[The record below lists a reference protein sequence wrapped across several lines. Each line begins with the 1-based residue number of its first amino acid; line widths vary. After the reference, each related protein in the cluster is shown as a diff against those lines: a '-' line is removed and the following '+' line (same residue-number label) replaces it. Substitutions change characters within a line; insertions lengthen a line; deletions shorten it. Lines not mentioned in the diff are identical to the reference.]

1 MKGCFEHNEKTK
13 EHIRKRL
20 LKKSCIFALGITK
33 TKFHIV
39 MNKFHKLG
47 LVVMAVVVMCGYSL
61 RVSAQQLKAENIDA
75 VVKAMTLEE
84 KCHMV
89 LGRGMHFNDDA
100 KFPGTAGSTF
110 SVDRLGIPE
119 TYCADSQQGLRMSAT
134 RAWDH
139 NDYYPTDFVAS
150 MTLASTWDREAA
162 FKVGQGIGN
171 EVREFGLDWIL
182 SPAMNLIRNPLCG
195 RNHEYYSEDPYL
207 SGTIAA
213 GYVNGVQSEGTAA
226 CPKHFVANNQETN
239 RNNNISQV
247 SQRALR
253 EIYLKAFELMVKES
267 NPWTI
272 MTSYNKLN
280 GPYAVQNYEL
290 LTTIVRDEWG
300 WKGMYVSDWNAGDD
314 AVAAML
320 AGNDMLQPGQ
330 DKQYQA
336 ILEAAKN
343 GKLPMEVLDAN
354 VKRILEYVI
363 KTHNFKNYKYS
374 NEPDLKAHAQ
384 TVREVGAD
392 GIVLLKN
399 SGILPLTG
407 KRVALFGCTSY
418 DWISGGSGFGG
429 TSVGHYTVSIIE
441 GMRSAGY
448 EVYKPL
454 IATYTKHLAAEEK
467 RLFPNGRPPFSLMPP
482 ARADEKQFTSEELNA
497 AIEGSDVAIISLGR
511 KSGEAAD
518 RSESDF
524 YLKEGEAQL
533 IKAVS
538 EAYHAKG
545 KQVVV
550 LLDICSPIDVASW
563 QDQVDALVC
572 TWQGGQESGFSVAD
586 VLSGKV
592 NPSGKLP
599 MTFQIKYGDAYA
611 DKNFPANVD
620 DKTLGAMFMWGYNK
634 DQAPKERQPQANIDY
649 TNYEEDIYVG
659 YRYFD
664 SFGKPVAYP
673 FGFGL
678 SYTTFAYE
686 NMSVSE
692 ANGVY
697 TVKIDVKNTGKC
709 AGRNVVE
716 LFVAAPNSKKL
727 NKPEKELRNYAKTKC
742 LKPGETET
750 VAMQVKTEDLASFN
764 EKASA
769 WKTDAGL
776 YTFMICSSAS
786 DVEAQATAKVK
797 AWTKKVHNVMQPNVK
812 LNLLKR

>member
-1 MKGCFEHNEKTK
+1 MK
-13 EHIRKRL
+13 I
-20 LKKSCIFALGITK
+20 S
-33 TKFHIV
+33 FHQIS
-39 MNKFHKLG
+39 
-47 LVVMAVVVMCGYSL
+47 LVVIAVATSFGYSAS
-61 RVSAQQLKAENIDA
+61 VSAQQLRAENIDE
-75 VVKAMTLEE
+75 VVKALTLEE
-84 KCHMV
+84 KCHLV

-110 SVDRLGIPE
+110 SVGRLGIPE
-119 TYCADSQQGLRMSAT
+119 TYCADSQQGLRMNAT
-134 RAWDH
+134 RVWDH

-182 SPAMNLIRNPLCG
+182 SPAMNLVRNPLCG

-213 GYVNGVQSEGTAA
+213 GYVKGVQSEGTAA

-253 EIYLKAFELMVKES
+253 EIYLKAFEIMVKES

-280 GPYAVQNYEL
+280 GPYALQNREL

-300 WKGMYVSDWNAGDD
+300 WKGMFVSDWNAGDD

-330 DKQYQA
+330 DKQYKA
-336 ILEAAKN
+336 ILEAAKS

-354 VKRILEYVI
+354 VKRILEYVV
-363 KTHNFKNYKYS
+363 KTHNFKGYKYN
-374 NEPDLKAHAQ
+374 NEPNLKAHAKV
-384 TVREVGAD
+384 VRQVGAD

-429 TSVGHYTVSIIE
+429 TSVGHYTVSLVE
-441 GMRSAGY
+441 GLRSAGY

-454 IATYTKHLAAEEK
+454 ISTYTQHIAAEEK
-467 RLFPNGRPPFSLMPP
+467 RLFPNGRPPFSLTPP
-482 ARADEKQFTSEELNA
+482 ARAEEKQFTADELRT
-497 AIEGSDVAIISLGR
+497 AINGSDVAIISLGR

-518 RSESDF
+518 RSEAVF
-524 YLKEGEAQL
+524 YLKEGEAKL
-533 IKAVS
+533 IKTVS

-563 QDQVDALVC
+563 QEQIDALVC

-586 VLSGKV
+586 VLSGIV

-599 MTFQIKYGDAYA
+599 MTFQVKYGDAYA
-611 DKNFPANVD
+611 DKNFPSNVD

-634 DQAPKERQPQANIDY
+634 DQAPKERKPQANIDY

-664 SFGKPVAYP
+664 SFGKAVAYP

-678 SYTTFAYE
+678 SYTTFSYT

-697 TVKIDVKNTGKC
+697 TVKVDVKNTGKK

-727 NKPEKELRNYAKTKC
+727 NKPEKELRNYAKTR
-742 LKPGETET
+742 LLQPGQTET
-750 VAMQVKTEDLASFN
+750 VTMIVKAEDLASFN

-769 WKTDAGL
+769 WKTDAGRYDFL
-776 YTFMICSSAS
+776 ICSSAS
-786 DVEAQATAKVK
+786 DVEAKASANVK
-797 AWTKKVHNVMQPNVK
+797 AWTKKVNNVMKPNVK

>member
-1 MKGCFEHNEKTK
+1 MKSNYS
-13 EHIRKRL
+13 IR
-20 LKKSCIFALGITK
+20 I
-33 TKFHIV
+33 
-39 MNKFHKLG
+39 N
-47 LVVMAVVVMCGYSL
+47 LVVVAVVAMCSYSI
-61 RVSAQQLKAENIDA
+61 SAFAQQLKAENIDE
-75 VVKAMTLEE
+75 VIKAMTLEE
-84 KCHMV
+84 KCHLV
-89 LGRGMHFNDDA
+89 LGCGMHFNDEA

-110 SVDRLGIPE
+110 GVARLGIPE
-119 TYCADSQQGLRMSAT
+119 TYCADSQQGLRMNAK
-134 RAWDH
+134 RDWDH
-139 NDYYPTDFVAS
+139 RDYYPTDFVAS

-171 EVREFGLDWIL
+171 EVKEFGLDWIL

-226 CPKHFVANNQETN
+226 CPKHFVANNQETK

-253 EIYLKAFELMVKES
+253 EIYLKAFEIMIKES

-280 GPYAVQNYEL
+280 GPYALQNHEL

-314 AVAAML
+314 AVAAMK

-336 ILEAAKN
+336 ILAAAKSGELSMDILN
-343 GKLPMEVLDAN
+343 AN
-354 VKRILEYVI
+354 VKRILEYVV
-363 KTHNFKNYKYS
+363 KTHNFKGYNYQ
-374 NEPDLKAHAQ
+374 NTPDLKAHAQ
-384 TVREVGAD
+384 VVREVGAD

-399 SGILPLTG
+399 NGVLPLTSDITPQ
-407 KRVALFGCTSY
+407 KRIALFGCTSY

-429 TSVGHYTVSIIE
+429 TSVGHYTVSLIE

-454 IATYTKHLAAEEK
+454 IALYTKHLADEEK

-482 ARADEKQFTSEELNA
+482 ARAEEKLFTADELNA
-497 AIEGSDVAIISLGR
+497 ASEGSDVAIISIGR

-518 RSESDF
+518 RPESDF
-524 YLKEGEAQL
+524 YLKEYEEML

-545 KQVVV
+545 KKVVV

-563 QDQVDALVC
+563 QDQIDALVC

-620 DKTLGAMFMWGYNK
+620 DKTLGAMFLWGYNK
-634 DQAPKERQPQANIDY
+634 DKAPKERKPQANIDY

-678 SYTTFAYE
+678 SYTTFEYDDLE
-686 NMSVSE
+686 VE
-692 ANGVY
+692 EENGVY
-697 TVKIDVKNTGKC
+697 TVKVDVKNTGKR

-716 LFVAAPNSKKL
+716 LFVAAPNSKKA
-727 NKPEKELRNYAKTKC
+727 NKPEKELRNYAKTR
-742 LKPGETET
+742 LLQPGEKET
-750 VAMQVKTEDLASFN
+750 ITMKVSAEELASFN

-769 WKTDAGL
+769 WKTDAGV
-776 YTFMICSSAS
+776 YTFMICSSAN
-786 DVEAQATAKVK
+786 DVEAKATAKVK
-797 AWTKKVHNVMQPNVK
+797 AWTKKVNNVMKPNVK
-812 LNLLKR
+812 LNVLKR

>member
-1 MKGCFEHNEKTK
+1 MKKVFLTLVIVVAALCGCVIQTVAQP
-13 EHIRKRL
+13 RL
-20 LKKSCIFALGITK
+20 
-33 TKFHIV
+33 
-39 MNKFHKLG
+39 
-47 LVVMAVVVMCGYSL
+47 
-61 RVSAQQLKAENIDA
+61 SADNIDE
-75 VVKAMTLEE
+75 VLNAMTLEE
-84 KCHMV
+84 KCHLV
-89 LGRGMHFNDDA
+89 LGCGMHFNDDA
-100 KFPGTAGSTF
+100 RFPGTAGSTYA
-110 SVDRLGIPE
+110 VPRLGIPE
-119 TYCADSQQGLRMSAT
+119 TYCADSQQGLRMDAHRS
-134 RAWDH
+134 WDH
-139 NDYYPTDFVAS
+139 RDYYPTDFVAS

-253 EIYLKAFELMVKES
+253 EIYLKAFEIMIRES

-280 GPYAVQNYEL
+280 GPYAVQNHEL

-336 ILEAAKN
+336 ILAAAKN
-343 GKLPMEVLDAN
+343 GTLPMDVLNAN
-354 VKRILEYVI
+354 VKRILEYIV
-363 KTHNFKNYKYS
+363 KTHSFKGYRAN

-384 TVREVGAD
+384 VVREVGAD

-399 SGILPLTG
+399 NLQTLPLG
-407 KRVALFGCTSY
+407 GDGEGYRVALFGCTSY

-429 TSVGHYTVSIIE
+429 MSLGHYTVSLVE

-454 IATYTKHLAAEEK
+454 IGIYTKHIADEEK
-467 RLFPNGRPPFSLMPP
+467 RLFPNGRPPFSLTPP
-482 ARADEKQFTSEELNA
+482 ARAAERPFTPEELSA
-497 AIEGSDVAIISLGR
+497 AIDGSDVAIISLGR

-518 RSESDF
+518 RSEADF
-524 YLKEGEAQL
+524 YLNDGEKQL
-533 IKAVS
+533 IREVS

-545 KQVVV
+545 KKVVV

-563 QDQVDALVC
+563 QDQVDAVVC
-572 TWQGGQESGFSVAD
+572 TWQGGQESGFAVAD

-599 MTFQIKYGDAYA
+599 MTFEVSYGDAYA
-611 DKNFPANVD
+611 DRNFPANVD

-634 DQAPKERQPQANIDY
+634 DDAPTDRQPQKDIDF

-664 SFGKPVAYP
+664 SFGVPVAYP

-678 SYTTFAYE
+678 SYTTFSYE

-692 ANGVY
+692 EGGVF
-697 TVKIDVKNTGKC
+697 TVKVDVKNTGSR

-727 NKPEKELRNYAKTKC
+727 NKPVKELRNYAKTR
-742 LKPGETET
+742 LLQPGETET
-750 VAMQVKTEDLASFN
+750 VTMKVTTADLASFN

-769 WKTDAGL
+769 WKTDAGRYDFL
-776 YTFMICSSAS
+776 ICSSAN
-786 DVEAQATAKVK
+786 DVEAKVSVNVK
-797 AWTKKVHNVMQPNVK
+797 AWTKKVNNVMKPNIK
-812 LNLLKR
+812 LNLLRR

>member
-1 MKGCFEHNEKTK
+1 
-13 EHIRKRL
+13 
-20 LKKSCIFALGITK
+20 
-33 TKFHIV
+33 
-39 MNKFHKLG
+39 
-47 LVVMAVVVMCGYSL
+47 
-61 RVSAQQLKAENIDA
+61 
-75 VVKAMTLEE
+75 
-84 KCHMV
+84 
-89 LGRGMHFNDDA
+89 
-100 KFPGTAGSTF
+100 
-110 SVDRLGIPE
+110 
-119 TYCADSQQGLRMSAT
+119 
-134 RAWDH
+134 
-139 NDYYPTDFVAS
+139 
-150 MTLASTWDREAA
+150 
-162 FKVGQGIGN
+162 
-171 EVREFGLDWIL
+171 
-182 SPAMNLIRNPLCG
+182 
-195 RNHEYYSEDPYL
+195 
-207 SGTIAA
+207 
-213 GYVNGVQSEGTAA
+213 
-226 CPKHFVANNQETN
+226 
-239 RNNNISQV
+239 V

-253 EIYLKAFELMVKES
+253 EIYLKAFEIMVKES
-267 NPWTI
+267 DPWTI

-280 GPYAVQNYEL
+280 GPYAVQNREL

-330 DKQYQA
+330 PKQYDA

-343 GKLPMEVLDAN
+343 GKLPMAVLDAN
-354 VKRILEYVI
+354 VKRILQYVV
-363 KTHNFKNYKYS
+363 KTHNFKGYKY
-374 NEPDLKAHAQ
+374 NNAPNLKAHAK

-429 TSVGHYTVSIIE
+429 TSVGHYTVSLVE

-454 IATYTKHLAAEEK
+454 LKAYTQHLAAEEK
-467 RLFPNGRPPFSLMPP
+467 RLFPNGRPPFSLLPP
-482 ARADEKQFTSEELNA
+482 ARADEKQFTAEEMA
-497 AIEGSDVAIISLGR
+497 AAVDGSDVAIISLGR

-518 RSESDF
+518 RNAEDF
-524 YLKEGEAQL
+524 YLKDGEKAL

-563 QDQVDALVC
+563 QDQIDALVC

-586 VLSGKV
+586 VLSGQV

-599 MTFQIKYGDAYA
+599 MTFQINYGDAYA
-611 DKNFPANVD
+611 DKNFPAHVD

-634 DQAPKERQPQANIDY
+634 DQAPKERQPQKDIDF

-664 SFGKPVAYP
+664 SFEKPVAYP

-678 SYTTFAYE
+678 SYTTFDYD
-686 NMSVSE
+686 NMSVTE
-692 ANGVY
+692 EYGIFTIKV
-697 TVKIDVKNTGKC
+697 DVKNTGDR

-727 NKPEKELRNYAKTKC
+727 NKPVKELRNYTKTK
-742 LKPGETET
+742 LLQPGETET
-750 VAMQVKTEDLASFN
+750 VTMQVKTSDLASFD

-769 WKTDAGL
+769 WKTDAGRYAFL
-776 YTFMICSSAS
+776 ICSSVTT
-786 DVEAQATAKVK
+786 VEAK
-797 AWTKKVHNVMQPNVK
+797 ASAQVNAWYQKVHNVMKPNVK
-812 LNLLKR
+812 LNLLKRK

>member
-1 MKGCFEHNEKTK
+1 MK
-13 EHIRKRL
+13 I
-20 LKKSCIFALGITK
+20 S
-33 TKFHIV
+33 FHQIS
-39 MNKFHKLG
+39 
-47 LVVMAVVVMCGYSL
+47 LVVIAVATSFGYSAS
-61 RVSAQQLKAENIDA
+61 VSAQQLRAENIDE
-75 VVKAMTLEE
+75 VVKALTLEE
-84 KCHMV
+84 KCHLV

-119 TYCADSQQGLRMSAT
+119 TYCADSQQGLRMNAT
-134 RAWDH
+134 RACDH

-182 SPAMNLIRNPLCG
+182 SPAMNLMRNPLCG

-213 GYVNGVQSEGTAA
+213 GYVKGVQSEGTAA

-253 EIYLKAFELMVKES
+253 EIYLKAFEIMVKES

-280 GPYAVQNYEL
+280 GPYALQNREL

-300 WKGMYVSDWNAGDD
+300 WKGMFVSDWNAGDD

-330 DKQYQA
+330 DKQYKA
-336 ILEAAKN
+336 ILEAAKS

-354 VKRILEYVI
+354 VKRILEYVV
-363 KTHNFKNYKYS
+363 KTHNFKGYKYS
-374 NEPDLKAHAQ
+374 NEPNLKAHAQ
-384 TVREVGAD
+384 VVRQVGAD

-399 SGILPLTG
+399 SGILPLIG

-429 TSVGHYTVSIIE
+429 TSVGHYTVSLVE
-441 GMRSAGY
+441 GLRSAGY

-454 IATYTKHLAAEEK
+454 ISTYTQHIAAEEK
-467 RLFPNGRPPFSLMPP
+467 RLFPNGRPPFSLTPP
-482 ARADEKQFTSEELNA
+482 ARAEEKQFTADELNA
-497 AIEGSDVAIISLGR
+497 AINGSDVAIISLGR

-518 RSESDF
+518 RSEADF
-524 YLKEGEAQL
+524 YLKEGEAKL

-563 QDQVDALVC
+563 QNQIDALVC

-599 MTFQIKYGDAYA
+599 MTFQVKYGDAYA
-611 DKNFPANVD
+611 DKNFPSNVD

-634 DQAPKERQPQANIDY
+634 DQAPKERKPQANIDY

-664 SFGKPVAYP
+664 SFGKAVAYP

-678 SYTTFAYE
+678 SYTTFSYT
-686 NMSVSE
+686 NVSVSE

-697 TVKIDVKNTGKC
+697 TVKVDVKNTGNK

-727 NKPEKELRNYAKTKC
+727 NKPEKELRNYAKTR
-742 LKPGETET
+742 LLQPGHTET
-750 VAMQVKTEDLASFN
+750 VTMTVKAEDLASFN

-776 YTFMICSSAS
+776 YDFLICSSAS
-786 DVEAQATAKVK
+786 DVEAKASANVK
-797 AWTKKVHNVMQPNVK
+797 AWTKKVNNVMKPNVK

>member
-1 MKGCFEHNEKTK
+1 MKLNQTIMKCVAVAMMGGC
-13 EHIRKRL
+13 
-20 LKKSCIFALGITK
+20 
-33 TKFHIV
+33 
-39 MNKFHKLG
+39 
-47 LVVMAVVVMCGYSL
+47 SL
-61 RVSAQQLKAENIDA
+61 CASGQQLTAGSIDE
-75 VVKAMTLEE
+75 VVGAMTLEE
-84 KCHMV
+84 KCHIV
-89 LGRGMHFNDDA
+89 LGRGMHYNDDD

-110 SVDRLGIPE
+110 PVVRLGIPE
-119 TYCADSQQGLRMSAT
+119 TYCADSQQGLRMNAT

-139 NDYYPTDFVAS
+139 RDYYPTDFVAS

-213 GYVNGVQSEGTAA
+213 GYVRGVQSEGTAA

-253 EIYLKAFELMVKES
+253 EIYLKAFEIMVKES
-267 NPWTI
+267 DPWSI

-280 GPYAVQNYEL
+280 GPYAVQNCEL

-300 WKGMYVSDWNAGDD
+300 WNGMYVSDWNAGDD
-314 AVAAML
+314 AVAAMK

-330 DKQYQA
+330 DKQYEA
-336 ILEAAKN
+336 ILAAAKSGELSMDILN
-343 GKLPMEVLDAN
+343 AN
-354 VKRILEYVI
+354 VKRILEYVV
-363 KTHNFKNYKYS
+363 KTHNFKGYKAG
-374 NEPDLKAHAQ
+374 NNPDLKAHAQ
-384 TVREVGAD
+384 VVREVGAD
-392 GIVLLKN
+392 GIVLLRN
-399 SGILPLTG
+399 NGILPLTG
-407 KRVALFGCTSY
+407 KRIALFGCTSY

-429 TSVGHYTVSIIE
+429 TSIGHYTVSLIE

-454 IATYTKHLAAEEK
+454 IATYTKHIADEEK
-467 RLFPNGRPPFSLMPP
+467 RLFPEGRPPFSLLPP
-482 ARADEKQFTSEELNA
+482 ARADEKQFTADELDA
-497 AIEGSDVAIISLGR
+497 AIAASDVAIISLGR

-518 RSESDF
+518 RSEADF
-524 YLKEGEAQL
+524 YLKEGEQQL

-545 KQVVV
+545 KKVVV

-563 QDQVDALVC
+563 QNQVDAVVC

-592 NPSGKLP
+592 NPNGKLP

-620 DKTLGAMFMWGYNK
+620 DKTLGAMFMWGYDK
-634 DQAPKERQPQANIDY
+634 DSAPKDRQPEANIDY

-686 NMSVSE
+686 NMTCTVD
-692 ANGVY
+692 GDLV
-697 TVKIDVKNTGKC
+697 TVKVNVKNTGSR

-727 NKPEKELRNYAKTKC
+727 NKPEKELRNYAKTR
-742 LKPGETET
+742 LLQPGQTET
-750 VAMQVKTEDLASFN
+750 VTMTVKTSDLASFN
-764 EKASA
+764 ERASA

-776 YTFMICSSAS
+776 YNFMIC
-786 DVEAQATAKVK
+786 
-797 AWTKKVHNVMQPNVK
+797 
-812 LNLLKR
+812 

>member
-1 MKGCFEHNEKTK
+1 MKKIH
-13 EHIRKRL
+13 
-20 LKKSCIFALGITK
+20 
-33 TKFHIV
+33 KF
-39 MNKFHKLG
+39 N
-47 LVVMAVVVMCGYSL
+47 LVCMAVAIMCGGSL
-61 RVSAQQLKAENIDA
+61 RVSAQQLKAENIDE

-89 LGRGMHFNDDA
+89 LGRGMHYNDDD

-110 SVDRLGIPE
+110 FVDRLGIPE
-119 TYCADSQQGLRMSAT
+119 TYCADSQQGLRMNAK

-139 NDYYPTDFVAS
+139 RDYYPTDFVAS

-207 SGTIAA
+207 SGTIGA
-213 GYVNGVQSEGTAA
+213 GYVKGVQSEGTAA

-253 EIYLKAFELMVKES
+253 EIYLKAFEIMVKES
-267 NPWTI
+267 DPWTI

-354 VKRILEYVI
+354 VKRILEYVV
-363 KTHNFKNYKYS
+363 KTNNFKKAGHSCDKPCCVPMCSAEN
-374 NEPDLKAHAQ
+374 LKAHAQ
-384 TVREVGAD
+384 VVREVGAD

-399 SGILPLTG
+399 SGILPLG
-407 KRVALFGCTSY
+407 SEKIKVKGEKFKVALFGCTSY

-429 TSVGHYTVSIIE
+429 TSVGHYTVSLIE
-441 GMRSAGY
+441 GLRAAGY

-454 IATYTKHLAAEEK
+454 IATYTQHLAAEEK

-482 ARADEKQFTSEELNA
+482 ARADEKQFTADELNA

-545 KQVVV
+545 KQVIV

-563 QDQVDALVC
+563 QDQIDALVC

-634 DQAPKERQPQANIDY
+634 DKAPKERQPQKDIDF

-678 SYTTFAYE
+678 SYTTFSYNDLKVKDE
-686 NMSVSE
+686 
-692 ANGVY
+692 NGVY
-697 TVKIDVKNTGKC
+697 TVEVEVKNTGKC

-716 LFVAAPNSKKL
+716 LFVAAPNSKKM
-727 NKPEKELRNYAKTKC
+727 NKPEKELRNYAKTK
-742 LKPGETET
+742 LLQPGQTET
-750 VAMQVKTEDLASFN
+750 ITMKVTTEDLASFN

-769 WKTDAGL
+769 WKTDAGV
-776 YTFMICSSAS
+776 YTFMICSSAN
-786 DVEAQATAKVK
+786 DVEAKTTAKVK
-797 AWTKKVHNVMQPNVK
+797 AWTKKVNNVMKPNVK
-812 LNLLKR
+812 LNLLRR

>member
-1 MKGCFEHNEKTK
+1 MKTSIHQIC
-13 EHIRKRL
+13 L
-20 LKKSCIFALGITK
+20 
-33 TKFHIV
+33 V
-39 MNKFHKLG
+39 M
-47 LVVMAVVVMCGYSL
+47 MAVVASCGCSL
-61 RVSAQQLKAENIDA
+61 RMSAQQLSAENIDDI
-75 VVKAMTLEE
+75 VSAMTLEE
-84 KCHMV
+84 KCHLV
-89 LGRGMHFNDDA
+89 LGCGMHFNDEA

-110 SVDRLGIPE
+110 GIARLGVPE
-119 TYCADSQQGLRMSAT
+119 TYCADSQQGLRMDHK

-139 NDYYPTDFVAS
+139 RDYFPTDFVAS

-171 EVREFGLDWIL
+171 EVKEFGLDWIL
-182 SPAMNLIRNPLCG
+182 SPSMNLIRNVLCG

-226 CPKHFVANNQETN
+226 CPKHFIANNQETN
-239 RNNNISQV
+239 RSNNISQV

-253 EIYLKAFELMVKES
+253 EIYLKAFEIMIKES

-280 GPYAVQNYEL
+280 GPYAVQNHEL

-300 WKGMYVSDWNAGDD
+300 WKGMYVSDWGGGDN
-314 AVAAML
+314 AVAAMK

-330 DKQYQA
+330 DKQFQD
-336 ILEAAKN
+336 ILAAVKN
-343 GKLPMEVLDAN
+343 GELSMDILNAN
-354 VKRILEYVI
+354 VKRILEYVV
-363 KTHNFKNYKYS
+363 KTHNFKKTGHKCQEKAGHQCNKPCCEQMCS
-374 NEPDLKAHAQ
+374 AENLKAHAQ
-384 TVREVGAD
+384 VVREVGAD

-399 SGILPLTG
+399 SGILPLAG
-407 KRVALFGCTSY
+407 KKVALFGCTSY

-429 TSVGHYTVSIIE
+429 TSVGHYTVSLVE
-441 GMRSAGY
+441 GMRSAGF
-448 EVYKPL
+448 ELYKPL
-454 IATYTKHLAAEEK
+454 IGTYTKYLADEEK
-467 RLFPNGRPPFSLMPP
+467 RLFPNGRPAFSLMPP
-482 ARADEKQFTSEELNA
+482 ARAEEKLFTADEFAS

-518 RSESDF
+518 RPESDF
-524 YLKEGEAQL
+524 YLKESEKAL

-545 KQVVV
+545 KKVVA

-572 TWQGGQESGFSVAD
+572 TWQGGQESGFSVAN

-599 MTFQIKYGDAYA
+599 MTFEIKYGDAYA

-620 DKTLGAMFMWGYNK
+620 DKTLGAMFMWGRNK
-634 DQAPKERQPQANIDY
+634 DDAKKREPQANIDY

-678 SYTTFAYE
+678 SYTTFGYE
-686 NMSVSE
+686 NLNITE
-692 ANGVY
+692 ANGIY
-697 TVKIDVKNTGKC
+697 TIKVDVKNTGSK

-727 NKPEKELRNYAKTKC
+727 NKPEKELRNYAKTK
-742 LKPGETET
+742 LLQPGESET
-750 VAMQVKTEDLASFN
+750 ITMKVSTEDLASFN
-764 EKASA
+764 EQASA
-769 WKTDAGL
+769 WKTDAGV
-776 YTFMICSSAS
+776 YTFMICSSAN
-786 DVEAQATAKVK
+786 DVEAQTTAKVK
-797 AWTKKVHNVMQPNVK
+797 AWTKKVHNVLKPNVK

>member
-1 MKGCFEHNEKTK
+1 MKKT
-13 EHIRKRL
+13 
-20 LKKSCIFALGITK
+20 
-33 TKFHIV
+33 IV
-39 MNKFHKLG
+39 ICGFVVAASWGYAQPKLN
-47 LVVMAVVVMCGYSL
+47 AN
-61 RVSAQQLKAENIDA
+61 NIDE
-75 VVKAMTLEE
+75 VVNAMTLEE
-84 KCHMV
+84 KCHLV
-89 LGRGMHFNDDA
+89 LGCGMHFNDDA

-110 SVDRLGIPE
+110 TIDRLGVPE
-119 TYCADSQQGLRMSAT
+119 TYCADSQQGLRMDSK
-134 RAWDH
+134 RQWDH
-139 NDYYPTDFVAS
+139 RDYYPTDFVAS

-253 EIYLKAFELMVKES
+253 EIYLKAFEIMVKES

-280 GPYAVQNYEL
+280 GPYAVQNHEL

-300 WKGMYVSDWNAGDD
+300 WKGVYVSDWNAGDD
-314 AVAAML
+314 AVAAMK

-336 ILEAAKN
+336 ILAAAKDGSLSMDILN
-343 GKLPMEVLDAN
+343 AN
-354 VKRILEYVI
+354 VKRILEYVV
-363 KTHNFKNYKYS
+363 KTHNFKGYKATS
-374 NEPDLKAHAQ
+374 NPDLKAHAQ
-384 TVREVGAD
+384 VVREVGAD

-399 SGILPLTG
+399 NGILPLTG
-407 KRVALFGCTSY
+407 KKVALFGCTSY

-429 TSVGHYTVSIIE
+429 TSVGHYTVSLIE

-454 IATYTKHLAAEEK
+454 ISLYTKHIADEEK
-467 RLFPNGRPPFSLMPP
+467 RLFPEGRPAFSLLPP
-482 ARADEKQFTSEELNA
+482 ARAEEKLFTADELSA
-497 AIEGSDVAIISLGR
+497 AINGSDVAIITLGR

-518 RSESDF
+518 RSEADF
-524 YLKEGEAQL
+524 YLKEGETQL

-545 KQVVV
+545 KKVIA

-563 QDQVDALVC
+563 QEQVDALVC

-611 DKNFPANVD
+611 DKIFPANVD
-620 DKTLGAMFMWGYNK
+620 DKTMGAMFMWGRNK
-634 DQAPKERQPQANIDY
+634 DDNKNREPQANIDY

-678 SYTTFAYE
+678 SYTTFAYD
-686 NMSVSE
+686 NMTCSV
-692 ANGVY
+692 NGDII
-697 TVKIDVKNTGKC
+697 TVKVDVKNTGSR

-727 NKPEKELRNYAKTKC
+727 NKPEKELRNYAKTR
-742 LKPGETET
+742 LLQPGQTET
-750 VAMQVKTEDLASFN
+750 VTMTVATENLASFN

-769 WKTDAGL
+769 WKTDAGV
-776 YTFMICSSAS
+776 YTFMICSSAN
-786 DVEAQATAKVK
+786 DVEAKATAKLK
-797 AWTKKVHNVMQPNVK
+797 AWTKKVNNVMKPNVK
-812 LNLLKR
+812 LNLLRR

>member
-1 MKGCFEHNEKTK
+1 MKLHQTIMKC
-13 EHIRKRL
+13 
-20 LKKSCIFALGITK
+20 
-33 TKFHIV
+33 V
-39 MNKFHKLG
+39 
-47 LVVMAVVVMCGYSL
+47 AVVAMCGSSL
-61 RVSAQQLKAENIDA
+61 CAAGQQLRAENIDD
-75 VVKAMTLEE
+75 VVNAMTLEE
-84 KCHMV
+84 KCHLV
-89 LGRGMHFNDDA
+89 LGRGMHYNDDD

-110 SVDRLGIPE
+110 PVERLSIPE
-119 TYCADSQQGLRMSAT
+119 TYCADSQQGLRMNAK

-139 NDYYPTDFVAS
+139 RDYYPTDFVAS

-213 GYVNGVQSEGTAA
+213 GYVRGVQSEGTAA

-253 EIYLKAFELMVKES
+253 EIYLKAFEIMVKES
-267 NPWTI
+267 DPWTI

-280 GPYAVQNYEL
+280 GPYAVQNREL

-314 AVAAML
+314 AVAAMK

-330 DKQYQA
+330 DKQYEA
-336 ILEAAKN
+336 ILAAAKS
-343 GKLPMEVLDAN
+343 GELPMDVLNAN
-354 VKRILEYVI
+354 VKRILEYVV
-363 KTHNFKNYKYS
+363 KTHNFKGYKAT
-374 NEPDLKAHAQ
+374 NNPDLKAHAQ
-384 TVREVGAD
+384 VVREVGAD

-399 SGILPLTG
+399 ENILPLTSDIIPQ

-429 TSVGHYTVSIIE
+429 TSVGHYTVSLVE
-441 GMRSAGY
+441 GLRAAGY

-454 IATYTKHLAAEEK
+454 IATYTKHLADEEK
-467 RLFPNGRPPFSLMPP
+467 RLFPEGRPPFSLLPP
-482 ARADEKQFTSEELNA
+482 ARADENQFTADELDA
-497 AIEGSDVAIISLGR
+497 AIAGSDVAIISIGR

-518 RSESDF
+518 RSEADF
-524 YLKEGEAQL
+524 YLKDGEKQL

-545 KQVVV
+545 KKVIA

-572 TWQGGQESGFSVAD
+572 TWQGGQESGFAVAD

-592 NPSGKLP
+592 NPNGKLP
-599 MTFQIKYGDAYA
+599 MTFQVKYGDAYA

-620 DKTLGAMFMWGYNK
+620 DKTLGAMFMWGRNK
-634 DQAPKERQPQANIDY
+634 DDDKQREPQANIDY

-686 NMSVSE
+686 NL
-692 ANGVY
+692 ACTADADLI
-697 TVKIDVKNTGKC
+697 TVTVDVKNTGSC

-716 LFVAAPNSKKL
+716 LFVAAPNSKKM
-727 NKPEKELRNYAKTKC
+727 NKPEKELRNYAKTR
-742 LKPGETET
+742 LLQPGQTET
-750 VAMQVKTEDLASFN
+750 VTMKVKTSDLASFN

-769 WKTDAGL
+769 WKTDAGI

-786 DVEAQATAKVK
+786 DVEASAKVK
-797 AWTKKVHNVMQPNVK
+797 VKVWSQKVNNVMKPQVQ
-812 LNLLKR
+812 LNLLRR

>member
-1 MKGCFEHNEKTK
+1 MKISIHQ
-13 EHIRKRL
+13 I
-20 LKKSCIFALGITK
+20 S
-33 TKFHIV
+33 
-39 MNKFHKLG
+39 
-47 LVVMAVVVMCGYSL
+47 LVVVAVAVMCGYSL
-61 RVSAQQLKAENIDA
+61 RLSAQTLTAANIDE
-75 VVKAMTLEE
+75 VINAMTLEE
-84 KCHMV
+84 KCHLV
-89 LGRGMHFNDDA
+89 LGCGMHFNDEA

-110 SVDRLGIPE
+110 SVARLGIPE
-119 TYCADSQQGLRMSAT
+119 TYCADSQQGLRMDSK

-139 NDYYPTDFVAS
+139 RDYYPTDFVAS

-171 EVREFGLDWIL
+171 EVKEFGLDWIL
-182 SPAMNLIRNPLCG
+182 SPSMNLIRNALCG

-226 CPKHFVANNQETN
+226 CPKHFIANNQETN
-239 RNNNISQV
+239 RNNNISQI

-253 EIYLKAFELMVKES
+253 EIYLKAFEIMIKES

-280 GPYAVQNYEL
+280 GPYALQNYEL

-314 AVAAML
+314 AVAAMK

-336 ILEAAKN
+336 ILAAAKSGELSMDILN
-343 GKLPMEVLDAN
+343 AN
-354 VKRILEYVI
+354 VKRILEYVV
-363 KTHNFKNYKYS
+363 KTHNFKGAGHKCNKPCCVPMCS
-374 NEPDLKAHAQ
+374 EENLKAHAQ
-384 TVREVGAD
+384 VVREVGAD

-399 SGILPLTG
+399 SGILPLAG
-407 KRVALFGCTSY
+407 KKVALFGCTSY

-429 TSVGHYTVSIIE
+429 TSVGHYTVSLIE
-441 GMRSAGY
+441 GLRSAGY

-454 IATYTKHLAAEEK
+454 IALYTKHIADEEK

-482 ARADEKQFTSEELNA
+482 ARAEEKQFTADEMNA

-518 RSESDF
+518 RSEADF

-599 MTFQIKYGDAYA
+599 MTFEIKYGDAYA

-634 DQAPKERQPQANIDY
+634 DQAPKERKPEANIDF

-697 TVKIDVKNTGKC
+697 TVKVDVKNTGSC

-727 NKPEKELRNYAKTKC
+727 NKPEKELRNYAKTA
-742 LKPGETET
+742 LLQPGQTET
-750 VAMQVKTEDLASFN
+750 VTMQVKTEDLASFN

-769 WKTDAGL
+769 WKTDAGRYDFL
-776 YTFMICSSAS
+776 ICSSAS
-786 DVEAQATAKVK
+786 TVEAKASAPVK
-797 AWTKKVHNVMQPNVK
+797 AWTKKVHNVMKPNVK
-812 LNLLKR
+812 LNLLRR

>member
-1 MKGCFEHNEKTK
+1 MKT
-13 EHIRKRL
+13 RYL
-20 LKKSCIFALGITK
+20 VSLVIT
-33 TKFHIV
+33 I
-39 MNKFHKLG
+39 
-47 LVVMAVVVMCGYSL
+47 AAQCGYSL
-61 RVSAQQLKAENIDA
+61 HVNAQQLNVNNIDD
-75 VVKAMTLEE
+75 VVNAMTIEE
-84 KCHMV
+84 KCHLV
-89 LGRGMHFNDDA
+89 LGCGMHFNDEA
-100 KFPGTAGSTF
+100 KFPGTAGSTYA
-110 SVDRLGIPE
+110 VPRLGIPA
-119 TYCADSQQGLRMSAT
+119 TYCADSQQGLRMNAN
-134 RAWDH
+134 RDWDH
-139 NDYYPTDFVAS
+139 HDYYPTDFVAS

-162 FKVGQGIGN
+162 FKVGKGIGN

-213 GYVNGVQSEGTAA
+213 GYVRGVQSEGTAA
-226 CPKHFVANNQETN
+226 CPKHFIANNQETN
-239 RNNNISQV
+239 RNSNISQV

-253 EIYLKAFELMVKES
+253 EIYLKAFEIMVKES
-267 NPWTI
+267 DPWTI

-280 GPYAVQNYEL
+280 GPYALQNRDL

-314 AVAAML
+314 AVAAMK

-336 ILEAAKN
+336 ILDAAKS
-343 GKLPMEVLDAN
+343 GKLSMDILNAN
-354 VKRILEYVI
+354 VKRILEYIV
-363 KTHNFKNYKYS
+363 KTHNFKGYQYG
-374 NEPDLKAHAQ
+374 NEPNLKAHAQ
-384 TVREVGAD
+384 IVREVGAD

-399 SGILPLTG
+399 NGILPLTG

-429 TSVGHYTVSIIE
+429 TSVGHYTVSLIE

-454 IATYTKHLAAEEK
+454 ISIYKQHIASEEK
-467 RLFPNGRPPFSLMPP
+467 RLFPNGRPPFSITPP
-482 ARADEKQFTSEELNA
+482 ARAEEKAFTAEEMND
-497 AIEGSDVAIISLGR
+497 AIDGSDVAIISLGR

-518 RSESDF
+518 RSEADF
-524 YLKEGEAQL
+524 YLKEGESQL
-533 IKAVS
+533 IKTVS

-545 KQVVV
+545 KKVIV

-563 QDQVDALVC
+563 QDQIDALVC
-572 TWQGGQESGFSVAD
+572 TWQGGQESGFSIAD

-620 DKTLGAMFMWGYNK
+620 DKTLGAMFMWGYDK
-634 DQAPKERQPQANIDY
+634 DKAPEERNPEANIDY

-664 SFGKPVAYP
+664 SFGKDVAYP

-678 SYTTFAYE
+678 SYTTFSYD
-686 NMSVSE
+686 NMNVSE
-692 ANGVY
+692 AGGVY
-697 TVKIDVKNTGKC
+697 TVKVDVKNTGSR

-727 NKPEKELRNYAKTKC
+727 NKPEKELRNYAKTKN

-750 VAMQVKTEDLASFN
+750 ITMQVKTEDLASFN

-769 WKTDAGL
+769 WKTDAGD
-776 YTFMICSSAS
+776 YTFMICSSAN
-786 DVEAQATAKVK
+786 DIEAKATAKVK
-797 AWTKKVHNVMQPNVK
+797 PWTKKVHNVMQPNVK
-812 LNLLKR
+812 LNRLKR

>member
-1 MKGCFEHNEKTK
+1 MKT
-13 EHIRKRL
+13 RYL
-20 LKKSCIFALGITK
+20 VSLVIT
-33 TKFHIV
+33 I
-39 MNKFHKLG
+39 
-47 LVVMAVVVMCGYSL
+47 AAQCGYSL
-61 RVSAQQLKAENIDA
+61 HVNAQQLNVNNIDD
-75 VVKAMTLEE
+75 VVNAMTIEE
-84 KCHMV
+84 KCHLV
-89 LGRGMHFNDDA
+89 LGCGMHFNDEA
-100 KFPGTAGSTF
+100 KFPGTAGSTYA
-110 SVDRLGIPE
+110 VPRLGIPA
-119 TYCADSQQGLRMSAT
+119 TYCADSQQGLRMNAN
-134 RAWDH
+134 RDWDH
-139 NDYYPTDFVAS
+139 HDYYPTDFVAS

-162 FKVGQGIGN
+162 FKVGKGIGN

-213 GYVNGVQSEGTAA
+213 GYVRGVQSEGTAA
-226 CPKHFVANNQETN
+226 CPKHFIANNQETN
-239 RNNNISQV
+239 RNSNISQV

-253 EIYLKAFELMVKES
+253 EIYLKAFEIMVKES
-267 NPWTI
+267 DPWTI

-280 GPYAVQNYEL
+280 GPYALQNRDL

-314 AVAAML
+314 AVAAMK

-336 ILEAAKN
+336 ILDAAKS
-343 GKLPMEVLDAN
+343 GKLSMDILNAN
-354 VKRILEYVI
+354 VKRILEYIV
-363 KTHNFKNYKYS
+363 KTHNFKGYQYG
-374 NEPDLKAHAQ
+374 NEPNLKAHAQ
-384 TVREVGAD
+384 IVREVGAD
-392 GIVLLKN
+392 GIVLL
-399 SGILPLTG
+399 
-407 KRVALFGCTSY
+407 
-418 DWISGGSGFGG
+418 SGGSGFGG
-429 TSVGHYTVSIIE
+429 TSVGHYTVSLIE

-454 IATYTKHLAAEEK
+454 ISIYKQHIASEEK
-467 RLFPNGRPPFSLMPP
+467 RLFPNGRPPFSITPP
-482 ARADEKQFTSEELNA
+482 ARAEEKAFTAEEMND
-497 AIEGSDVAIISLGR
+497 AIDGSDVAIISLGR

-518 RSESDF
+518 RSEADF
-524 YLKEGEAQL
+524 YLKEGESQL
-533 IKAVS
+533 IKTVS

-545 KQVVV
+545 KKVIV

-563 QDQVDALVC
+563 QDQIDALVC

-620 DKTLGAMFMWGYNK
+620 DKTLGAMFMWGYDK
-634 DQAPKERQPQANIDY
+634 DKAPEERNPEANIDY

-664 SFGKPVAYP
+664 SFGKDVAYP

-678 SYTTFAYE
+678 SYTTFSYD
-686 NMSVSE
+686 NMNVSE
-692 ANGVY
+692 AGGVY
-697 TVKIDVKNTGKC
+697 TVKVDVKNTGSR

-727 NKPEKELRNYAKTKC
+727 NKPEKELRNYAKTKN

-750 VAMQVKTEDLASFN
+750 ITMQVKTEDLASFN

-769 WKTDAGL
+769 WKTDAGD
-776 YTFMICSSAS
+776 YTFMICSSAN
-786 DVEAQATAKVK
+786 DIEAKATAKVK
-797 AWTKKVHNVMQPNVK
+797 PWTKKVHNVMQPNVK
-812 LNLLKR
+812 LNRLKR

>member
-1 MKGCFEHNEKTK
+1 MKFTK
-13 EHIRKRL
+13 MS
-20 LKKSCIFALGITK
+20 LKC
-33 TKFHIV
+33 V
-39 MNKFHKLG
+39 
-47 LVVMAVVVMCGYSL
+47 AVVAMCGYNICA
-61 RVSAQQLKAENIDA
+61 SAQLLMAGNIDE

-84 KCHMV
+84 KCHIV
-89 LGRGMHFNDDA
+89 LGRGMHYNDDD

-110 SVDRLGIPE
+110 PVARLGIPE
-119 TYCADSQQGLRMSAT
+119 TYCADSQQGLRMNAK

-162 FKVGQGIGN
+162 FKIGQGIGN

-213 GYVNGVQSEGTAA
+213 GYVRGVQSEGTAA

-253 EIYLKAFELMVKES
+253 EIYLKAFEIMVKES
-267 NPWTI
+267 DPWTI

-280 GPYAVQNYEL
+280 GPYVVQNHEL
-290 LTTIVRDEWG
+290 LTTVVRDEWG

-314 AVAAML
+314 AVAAMK

-336 ILEAAKN
+336 ILAAAKSGELSMDILN
-343 GKLPMEVLDAN
+343 AN
-354 VKRILEYVI
+354 VKRILEYVV
-363 KTHNFKNYKYS
+363 KTHNFKGYNAS
-374 NEPDLKAHAQ
+374 NNPDLKAHAQ
-384 TVREVGAD
+384 VVREVGAD

-399 SGILPLTG
+399 NDVLPLTG
-407 KRVALFGCTSY
+407 RVVALFGCTSY

-429 TSVGHYTVSIIE
+429 TSVGHYTVSLIE
-441 GMRSAGY
+441 GLRSVGY
-448 EVYKPL
+448 GVYKPL
-454 IATYTKHLAAEEK
+454 IDTYTKHIADEEK
-467 RLFPNGRPPFSLMPP
+467 RLFPEGRPAFSLLPP
-482 ARADEKQFTSEELNA
+482 ARAEEKQFTVDELNS
-497 AIEGSDVAIISLGR
+497 AIDGSNVAIISLGR

-518 RSESDF
+518 RSEADF
-524 YLKEGEAQL
+524 YLKEGEKRL
-533 IKAVS
+533 IKSVS
-538 EAYHAKG
+538 EAYHDKG
-545 KQVVV
+545 KKVVV

-563 QDQVDALVC
+563 QDQVDAIVC

-599 MTFQIKYGDAYA
+599 MTFEINYGDAYA

-634 DQAPKERQPQANIDY
+634 DAAPKERKPEANIDF

-692 ANGVY
+692 ANGVF
-697 TVKIDVKNTGKC
+697 TVKVDVKNTGTR

-727 NKPEKELRNYAKTKC
+727 NKPEKELRNYAKTR
-742 LKPGETET
+742 LLQPGETET
-750 VAMQVKTEDLASFN
+750 VTMKVSTENLASFN

-769 WKTDAGL
+769 WKTDAGVYL
-776 YTFMICSSAS
+776 FLICSSANTI
-786 DVEAQATAKVK
+786 EAKATAKVK
-797 AWTKKVHNVMQPNVK
+797 AWSKKVNNVMKPNVK
-812 LNLLKR
+812 LNLLRR

>member
-1 MKGCFEHNEKTK
+1 MKT
-13 EHIRKRL
+13 RYL
-20 LKKSCIFALGITK
+20 VSLVIT
-33 TKFHIV
+33 I
-39 MNKFHKLG
+39 
-47 LVVMAVVVMCGYSL
+47 AAQCGYSL
-61 RVSAQQLKAENIDA
+61 HVNAQQLNVNNIDD
-75 VVKAMTLEE
+75 VVNAMSIEE
-84 KCHMV
+84 KCHLV
-89 LGRGMHFNDDA
+89 LGCGMHFNDEA
-100 KFPGTAGSTF
+100 KFPGTAGSTYA
-110 SVDRLGIPE
+110 VPRLGIPA
-119 TYCADSQQGLRMSAT
+119 TYCADSQQGLRMNAN
-134 RAWDH
+134 RDWDH
-139 NDYYPTDFVAS
+139 HDYYPTDFVAS

-162 FKVGQGIGN
+162 FKVGKGIGN

-213 GYVNGVQSEGTAA
+213 GYVRGVQSEGTAA
-226 CPKHFVANNQETN
+226 CPKHFIANNQETN
-239 RNNNISQV
+239 RNSNISQV

-253 EIYLKAFELMVKES
+253 EIYLKAFEIMVKES
-267 NPWTI
+267 DPWTI

-280 GPYAVQNYEL
+280 GPYALQNRDL

-314 AVAAML
+314 AVAAMK

-336 ILEAAKN
+336 ILDAAKS
-343 GKLPMEVLDAN
+343 GKLSMDILNAN
-354 VKRILEYVI
+354 VKRILEYIV
-363 KTHNFKNYKYS
+363 KTHNFKGYQYG
-374 NEPDLKAHAQ
+374 NEPNLKAHAQ
-384 TVREVGAD
+384 IVREVGAD

-399 SGILPLTG
+399 NGILPLTG

-429 TSVGHYTVSIIE
+429 TSVGHYTVSLIE

-454 IATYTKHLAAEEK
+454 ISIYKQHIASEEK
-467 RLFPNGRPPFSLMPP
+467 RLFPNGRPPFSITPP
-482 ARADEKQFTSEELNA
+482 ARAEEKAFTAEEMND
-497 AIEGSDVAIISLGR
+497 AIDGSDVAIISLGR

-518 RSESDF
+518 RSEADF
-524 YLKEGEAQL
+524 YLKEGESQL
-533 IKAVS
+533 IKTVS

-545 KQVVV
+545 KKVIV

-563 QDQVDALVC
+563 QDQIDALVC

-620 DKTLGAMFMWGYNK
+620 DKTLGAMFMWGYDK
-634 DQAPKERQPQANIDY
+634 DKAPEERNPEANIDY

-664 SFGKPVAYP
+664 SFGKNVAYP

-678 SYTTFAYE
+678 SYTTFSYD
-686 NMSVSE
+686 NMNVSE
-692 ANGVY
+692 AGGVY
-697 TVKIDVKNTGKC
+697 TVKVDVKNTGSR

-727 NKPEKELRNYAKTKC
+727 NKPEKELRNYAKTKN

-750 VAMQVKTEDLASFN
+750 ITMQVKTEDLASFN

-769 WKTDAGL
+769 WKTDAGD
-776 YTFMICSSAS
+776 YTFMICSSAN
-786 DVEAQATAKVK
+786 DIEAKATAKVK
-797 AWTKKVHNVMQPNVK
+797 PWTKKVHNVMQPNVK

>member
-1 MKGCFEHNEKTK
+1 MKT
-13 EHIRKRL
+13 RYL
-20 LKKSCIFALGITK
+20 VSLVIT
-33 TKFHIV
+33 I
-39 MNKFHKLG
+39 
-47 LVVMAVVVMCGYSL
+47 AAQCGYSL
-61 RVSAQQLKAENIDA
+61 HVNAQQLNANNIDD
-75 VVKAMTLEE
+75 VVNAMSIEE
-84 KCHMV
+84 KCHLV
-89 LGRGMHFNDDA
+89 LGCGMHFNDEA
-100 KFPGTAGSTF
+100 KFPGTAGSTYA
-110 SVDRLGIPE
+110 VPRLGIPA
-119 TYCADSQQGLRMSAT
+119 TYCADSQQGLRMNAN
-134 RAWDH
+134 RDWDH
-139 NDYYPTDFVAS
+139 HDYYPTDFVAS

-162 FKVGQGIGN
+162 FKVGKGIGN

-213 GYVNGVQSEGTAA
+213 GYVRGVQSEGTAA
-226 CPKHFVANNQETN
+226 CPKHFIANNQETN
-239 RNNNISQV
+239 RNSNISQV

-253 EIYLKAFELMVKES
+253 EIYLKAFEIMVKES
-267 NPWTI
+267 DPWTI

-280 GPYAVQNYEL
+280 GPYALQNRDL

-314 AVAAML
+314 AVAAMK

-336 ILEAAKN
+336 ILDAAKS
-343 GKLPMEVLDAN
+343 GKLSMDILNAN
-354 VKRILEYVI
+354 VKRILEYIV
-363 KTHNFKNYKYS
+363 KTHNFKGYQYG
-374 NEPDLKAHAQ
+374 NEPNLKAHAQ
-384 TVREVGAD
+384 IVREVGAD

-399 SGILPLTG
+399 NGILPLTG

-429 TSVGHYTVSIIE
+429 TSVGHYTVSLIE

-454 IATYTKHLAAEEK
+454 ISIYKQHIASEEK
-467 RLFPNGRPPFSLMPP
+467 RLFPNGRPPFSITPP
-482 ARADEKQFTSEELNA
+482 ARAEEKAFTAEETND
-497 AIEGSDVAIISLGR
+497 AIDGSDVAIISLGR

-518 RSESDF
+518 RSEADF
-524 YLKEGEAQL
+524 YLKEGESQL
-533 IKAVS
+533 IKTVS

-545 KQVVV
+545 KKVIV

-563 QDQVDALVC
+563 QDQIDALVC
-572 TWQGGQESGFSVAD
+572 TWQGGQESGFSIAD

-620 DKTLGAMFMWGYNK
+620 DKTLGAMFMWGYDK
-634 DQAPKERQPQANIDY
+634 DKAPEERNPEANIDY

-664 SFGKPVAYP
+664 SFGKNVAYP

-678 SYTTFAYE
+678 SYTTFSYD
-686 NMSVSE
+686 NMNVSE
-692 ANGVY
+692 AGGVY
-697 TVKIDVKNTGKC
+697 TVKVDVKNTGSR

-727 NKPEKELRNYAKTKC
+727 NKPEKELRNYAKTKN

-750 VAMQVKTEDLASFN
+750 ITMQVKTEDLASFN

-769 WKTDAGL
+769 WKTDAGD
-776 YTFMICSSAS
+776 YTFMICSSAN
-786 DVEAQATAKVK
+786 DIEAKATAKVK
-797 AWTKKVHNVMQPNVK
+797 PWTKKVHNVMQPNVK

>member
-1 MKGCFEHNEKTK
+1 MKKT
-13 EHIRKRL
+13 IL
-20 LKKSCIFALGITK
+20 SLSFVVTAL
-33 TKFHIV
+33 
-39 MNKFHKLG
+39 
-47 LVVMAVVVMCGYSL
+47 CSY
-61 RVSAQQLKAENIDA
+61 AQPQLNANNIDEVLNA
-75 VVKAMTLEE
+75 LTLEE
-84 KCHMV
+84 KCHLV
-89 LGRGMHFNDDA
+89 LGCGMHFNDDA

-110 SVDRLGIPE
+110 SVPRLGIPE
-119 TYCADSQQGLRMSAT
+119 TYCADSQQGLRMDSK

-162 FKVGQGIGN
+162 FKVGKGIGN

-182 SPAMNLIRNPLCG
+182 SPSMNLIRNPLCG

-226 CPKHFVANNQETN
+226 CPKHFIANNQETN
-239 RNNNISQV
+239 RNNNISQI

-253 EIYLKAFELMVKES
+253 EIYLKAFEIMVKES

-280 GPYAVQNYEL
+280 GPYAVQNHEL

-314 AVAAML
+314 AVAAMK

-330 DKQYQA
+330 DKQFQA
-336 ILEAAKN
+336 ILAAAKS
-343 GKLPMEVLDAN
+343 GELSMDVLNAN
-354 VKRILEYVI
+354 VKRILEYVV
-363 KTHNFKNYKYS
+363 KTHNFKGYKAT
-374 NEPDLKAHAQ
+374 NNPNLKAHAQ
-384 TVREVGAD
+384 VVREVGAD

-429 TSVGHYTVSIIE
+429 ASIGHYTVSLIE
-441 GMRSAGY
+441 GLRTAGY

-454 IATYTKHLAAEEK
+454 IATYTKHIADEEK
-467 RLFPNGRPPFSLMPP
+467 RLFPNGRPQFSLLPP
-482 ARADEKQFTSEELNA
+482 ARADERQFTSQELNT
-497 AIEGSDVAIISLGR
+497 AIAGSDVAIISLGR

-518 RSESDF
+518 RSEADF
-524 YLKEGEAQL
+524 YLKEGEKQL
-533 IKAVS
+533 IKTVS

-563 QDQVDALVC
+563 QDQIDALVC

-599 MTFQIKYGDAYA
+599 MTFQICYGDAYA

-634 DQAPKERQPQANIDY
+634 DKAPKDRQPQKDIDF

-673 FGFGL
+673 FGYGL

-686 NMSVSE
+686 NMTCTVD
-692 ANGVY
+692 GDVI
-697 TVKIDVKNTGKC
+697 TVKVDVKNTGKK

-727 NKPEKELRNYAKTKC
+727 NKPEKELRNYAKTRL
-742 LKPGETET
+742 LKPGQTQSIT
-750 VAMQVKTEDLASFN
+750 MTVKTEDLASFN
-764 EKASA
+764 EKVSA
-769 WKTDAGL
+769 WKTDAGI
-776 YTFMICSSAS
+776 YTFMICSSAN
-786 DVEAQATAKVK
+786 DIEAQATAKVK
-797 AWTKKVHNVMQPNVK
+797 AWSKKVNNVMKPNVK
-812 LNLLKR
+812 LNLLRR

>member
-1 MKGCFEHNEKTK
+1 MKISIHQ
-13 EHIRKRL
+13 I
-20 LKKSCIFALGITK
+20 S
-33 TKFHIV
+33 
-39 MNKFHKLG
+39 
-47 LVVMAVVVMCGYSL
+47 LVVVAVAVMCGYSL
-61 RVSAQQLKAENIDA
+61 RLSAQTLTAANIDE
-75 VVKAMTLEE
+75 VINAMTLEE
-84 KCHMV
+84 KCHLV
-89 LGRGMHFNDDA
+89 LGCGMHFNDEA

-110 SVDRLGIPE
+110 SVARLGIPE
-119 TYCADSQQGLRMSAT
+119 TYCADSQQGLRMDSK

-139 NDYYPTDFVAS
+139 RDYYPTDFVAS

-171 EVREFGLDWIL
+171 EVKEFGLDWIL
-182 SPAMNLIRNPLCG
+182 SPSMNLIRNALCG

-226 CPKHFVANNQETN
+226 CPKHFIANNQETN
-239 RNNNISQV
+239 RNNNISQI

-253 EIYLKAFELMVKES
+253 EIYLKAFEIMIKES

-280 GPYAVQNYEL
+280 GPYALQNYEL

-314 AVAAML
+314 AVAAMK

-336 ILEAAKN
+336 ILAAAKSGELSMDILN
-343 GKLPMEVLDAN
+343 AN
-354 VKRILEYVI
+354 VKRILEYVV
-363 KTHNFKNYKYS
+363 KTHNFKGAGHKCNKPCCVPMCS
-374 NEPDLKAHAQ
+374 EENLKAHAQ
-384 TVREVGAD
+384 VVREVGAD

-399 SGILPLTG
+399 SGILPLAG
-407 KRVALFGCTSY
+407 KKVALFGCTSY

-429 TSVGHYTVSIIE
+429 TSVGHYTVSLIE
-441 GMRSAGY
+441 GLRSAGY

-454 IATYTKHLAAEEK
+454 IALYTKHIADEEK

-482 ARADEKQFTSEELNA
+482 ARAEEKQFTADEMNA

-518 RSESDF
+518 RSEADF

-599 MTFQIKYGDAYA
+599 MTFEIKYGDAYA

-634 DQAPKERQPQANIDY
+634 DQAPKERKPEANIDF

-678 SYTTFAYE
+678 SYTTFGYE
-686 NMSVSE
+686 NLSVTE
-692 ANGVY
+692 ANGIY
-697 TVKIDVKNTGKC
+697 TIKVDVKNTGDK

-716 LFVAAPNSKKL
+716 LFVAAPNSKKT
-727 NKPEKELRNYAKTKC
+727 NKPEKELRNYAKTR
-742 LKPGETET
+742 LLQPGETET
-750 VAMQVKTEDLASFN
+750 VTMKVATDDLASFN

-769 WKTDAGL
+769 WKTDAGV
-776 YTFMICSSAS
+776 YTFMICSSAN
-786 DVEAQATAKVK
+786 DVEAKTTAKVK
-797 AWTKKVHNVMQPNVK
+797 AWTKKVNNVMKPNVK
-812 LNLLKR
+812 LNLLRR

>member
-1 MKGCFEHNEKTK
+1 MKKT
-13 EHIRKRL
+13 IL
-20 LKKSCIFALGITK
+20 TLGFIVAASCAYAQP
-33 TKFHIV
+33 
-39 MNKFHKLG
+39 KLN
-47 LVVMAVVVMCGYSL
+47 AN
-61 RVSAQQLKAENIDA
+61 NIDD

-84 KCHMV
+84 KCHFV
-89 LGRGMHFNDDA
+89 LGCGMHFNDEA

-110 SVDRLGIPE
+110 GIARLGIPE
-119 TYCADSQQGLRMSAT
+119 TYCADSQQGLRMDSK

-162 FKVGQGIGN
+162 YQVGKGIGY

-182 SPAMNLIRNPLCG
+182 SPSMNLIRNPLCG
-195 RNHEYYSEDPYL
+195 RNHEYYSEDPDL

-226 CPKHFVANNQETN
+226 CPKHFIANNQETN
-239 RNNNISQV
+239 RNNNISQI

-253 EIYLKAFELMVKES
+253 EIYLKAFEIMIKES

-280 GPYAVQNYEL
+280 GPYAVQNHEL

-314 AVAAML
+314 AVAAMK

-336 ILEAAKN
+336 ILAAAKS
-343 GKLPMEVLDAN
+343 GELSMDILDAN
-354 VKRILEYVI
+354 VKRILEYVV
-363 KTHNFKNYKYS
+363 KTHSFKELRSRVMCPAEN
-374 NEPDLKAHAQ
+374 LKAHAKV
-384 TVREVGAD
+384 VREVGAD

-429 TSVGHYTVSIIE
+429 VSVGHYTVSLIE

-454 IATYTKHLAAEEK
+454 INLYTKHIADEEK
-467 RLFPNGRPPFSLMPP
+467 RLFPNGRPQFSLLPP
-482 ARADEKQFTSEELNA
+482 ARADEKQFSADELNA
-497 AIEGSDVAIISLGR
+497 AIAGSDVAIISLGR

-518 RSESDF
+518 RSEADF
-524 YLKEGEAQL
+524 YLKEGEKQL

-545 KQVVV
+545 KRVVV

-563 QDQVDALVC
+563 QDQIDALVC

-599 MTFQIKYGDAYA
+599 MTFEIKYGDAYA

-620 DKTLGAMFMWGYNK
+620 DKTLGAMFMWGRNK
-634 DQAPKERQPQANIDY
+634 EDDKKREPQANIDY

-664 SFGKPVAYP
+664 SFDKPVAYP

-678 SYTTFAYE
+678 SYTTFKYE
-686 NMSVSE
+686 NLTCSADGDIV
-692 ANGVY
+692 
-697 TVKIDVKNTGKC
+697 TVTVDVKNTGFR

-727 NKPEKELRNYAKTKC
+727 NKPEKELRNYAKTKL
-742 LKPGETET
+742 LKPGEKET
-750 VAMQVKTEDLASFN
+750 IKMKVSVEDLASFN

-769 WKTDAGL
+769 WKTDAGV
-776 YTFMICSSAS
+776 YTFMICSSAN
-786 DVEAQATAKVK
+786 DVEAKETVKVK
-797 AWTKKVHNVMQPNVK
+797 AWTKKVNNVMKPNVK
-812 LNLLKR
+812 LNLLRR

>member
-1 MKGCFEHNEKTK
+1 MKIASLKCVVVVAMCGFSLCASAQ
-13 EHIRKRL
+13 L
-20 LKKSCIFALGITK
+20 LKAD
-33 TKFHIV
+33 
-39 MNKFHKLG
+39 
-47 LVVMAVVVMCGYSL
+47 
-61 RVSAQQLKAENIDA
+61 NIDE

-84 KCHMV
+84 KCHLV
-89 LGRGMHFNDDA
+89 LGCGMHFNDEA

-110 SVDRLGIPE
+110 GVARLGIPE
-119 TYCADSQQGLRMSAT
+119 TYCADSQQGLRMDSK

-139 NDYYPTDFVAS
+139 RDYYPTDFIAS

-162 FKVGQGIGN
+162 YKVGKGIGN
-171 EVREFGLDWIL
+171 EVKEFGLDWIL
-182 SPAMNLIRNPLCG
+182 SPSMNLIRNPLCG

-226 CPKHFVANNQETN
+226 CPKHFIANNQETN
-239 RNNNISQV
+239 RNNNISQI

-253 EIYLKAFELMVKES
+253 EIYLKAFEIMIKES

-280 GPYAVQNYEL
+280 GPYALQNHEL

-314 AVAAML
+314 AVAAMK

-336 ILEAAKN
+336 ILAAAKS
-343 GKLPMEVLDAN
+343 GELSMDILDAN
-354 VKRILEYVI
+354 VKRILEYVV
-363 KTHNFKNYKYS
+363 KTHNFKGYKAA
-374 NEPDLKAHAQ
+374 NNPDLKAHAQ
-384 TVREVGAD
+384 VVREVGAD

-399 SGILPLTG
+399 NGVLPLTG
-407 KRVALFGCTSY
+407 KVVALFGCTSY

-429 TSVGHYTVSIIE
+429 TSVGHYTVSLIE
-441 GMRSAGY
+441 GLRSVGY
-448 EVYKPL
+448 GVYKPL
-454 IATYTKHLAAEEK
+454 IDTYTKHIADEEK
-467 RLFPNGRPPFSLMPP
+467 RLFPNGRPPFSLLPP
-482 ARADEKQFTSEELNA
+482 ARAEEKLFTADELNSA
-497 AIEGSDVAIISLGR
+497 VDGSNVGIISLGR

-518 RSESDF
+518 RSEADF
-524 YLKEGEAQL
+524 YLKEGEKQL
-533 IKAVS
+533 IKTVS

-545 KQVVV
+545 KKVVV

-563 QDQVDALVC
+563 QDQVDAVVC

-620 DKTLGAMFMWGYNK
+620 DKMMGAMFMWGNNT
-634 DQAPKERQPQANIDY
+634 DTAAKERQPQKDIDF

-664 SFGKPVAYP
+664 SFGVPVAYP
-673 FGFGL
+673 FGYGL
-678 SYTTFAYE
+678 SYTTFGYE
-686 NMSVSE
+686 NMSVTE

-697 TVKIDVKNTGKC
+697 TVKVDVKNTGDK

-716 LFVAAPNSKKL
+716 LFVAAPDSKKV
-727 NKPEKELRNYAKTKC
+727 NKPEKELRNYAKTR
-742 LKPGETET
+742 LLQPGQMET
-750 VAMQVKTEDLASFN
+750 VTMTVATEDLASFN

-769 WKTDAGL
+769 WKTDAGV
-776 YTFMICSSAS
+776 YTFMICSSAN
-786 DVEAQATAKVK
+786 DVEAKATAKVK
-797 AWTKKVHNVMQPNVK
+797 AWTKKVNNVMKPNVK

>member
-1 MKGCFEHNEKTK
+1 MK
-13 EHIRKRL
+13 I
-20 LKKSCIFALGITK
+20 S
-33 TKFHIV
+33 FHQIS
-39 MNKFHKLG
+39 
-47 LVVMAVVVMCGYSL
+47 LVVIAVATSFGYSAS
-61 RVSAQQLKAENIDA
+61 VSAQQLRAENIDE
-75 VVKAMTLEE
+75 VVKALTLEE
-84 KCHMV
+84 KCHLV

-110 SVDRLGIPE
+110 SVNRLGIPE
-119 TYCADSQQGLRMSAT
+119 TYCADSQQGLRMNAT
-134 RAWDH
+134 RVWDH

-213 GYVNGVQSEGTAA
+213 GYVKGVQSEGTAA

-253 EIYLKAFELMVKES
+253 EIYLKAFEIMVKES

-280 GPYAVQNYEL
+280 GPYALQNREL

-300 WKGMYVSDWNAGDD
+300 WKGMFVSDWNAGDD

-330 DKQYQA
+330 DKQYKA
-336 ILEAAKN
+336 ILEAAKS

-354 VKRILEYVI
+354 VKRILEYVV
-363 KTHNFKNYKYS
+363 KTHNFKGYKYS
-374 NEPDLKAHAQ
+374 NEPNLKAHAQ
-384 TVREVGAD
+384 VVRQVGAD

-399 SGILPLTG
+399 SGILPLIG

-429 TSVGHYTVSIIE
+429 TSVGHYTVSLVE
-441 GMRSAGY
+441 GLRSAGY

-454 IATYTKHLAAEEK
+454 ISTYTQHIAAEEK
-467 RLFPNGRPPFSLMPP
+467 RLFPNGRPPFSLTPP
-482 ARADEKQFTSEELNA
+482 ARAEEKQFTADELNA
-497 AIEGSDVAIISLGR
+497 AINGSDVAIISLGR

-518 RSESDF
+518 RSEADF
-524 YLKEGEAQL
+524 YLKDGEAKL

-563 QDQVDALVC
+563 QDQIDALVC

-599 MTFQIKYGDAYA
+599 MTFQVKYGDAYA
-611 DKNFPANVD
+611 DKNFPSNVD

-634 DQAPKERQPQANIDY
+634 DQAPKERKPQANIDY

-664 SFGKPVAYP
+664 SFGKAVAYP

-678 SYTTFAYE
+678 SYTTFSYT

-697 TVKIDVKNTGKC
+697 TVKVDVKNTGAK

-727 NKPEKELRNYAKTKC
+727 NKPEKELRNYAKTR
-742 LKPGETET
+742 LLQPGQTET
-750 VAMQVKTEDLASFN
+750 VTMTVKAEDLASFN

-769 WKTDAGL
+769 WKTDAGRYDFL
-776 YTFMICSSAS
+776 ICSSSS
-786 DVEAQATAKVK
+786 DVEAKASANVK
-797 AWTKKVHNVMQPNVK
+797 AWTKKVNNVMKPNVK

>member
-1 MKGCFEHNEKTK
+1 MKKT
-13 EHIRKRL
+13 IL
-20 LKKSCIFALGITK
+20 SLGFIVAAL
-33 TKFHIV
+33 
-39 MNKFHKLG
+39 
-47 LVVMAVVVMCGYSL
+47 CGY
-61 RVSAQQLKAENIDA
+61 AQPKLNANNIDE
-75 VVKAMTLEE
+75 VVNAMTLEE
-84 KCHMV
+84 KCHLV
-89 LGRGMHFNDDA
+89 LGCGMHFNDEA

-110 SVDRLGIPE
+110 GIARLGIPE
-119 TYCADSQQGLRMSAT
+119 TYCADSQQGLRMDSK

-139 NDYYPTDFVAS
+139 HDYFPTDFVAS

-171 EVREFGLDWIL
+171 EVKEFGLDWIL

-226 CPKHFVANNQETN
+226 CPKHFIANNQETN
-239 RNNNISQV
+239 RNNNISQM

-253 EIYLKAFELMVKES
+253 EIYLKAFEIMVKES

-280 GPYAVQNYEL
+280 GPYALQNREL

-314 AVAAML
+314 AVAAMK

-336 ILEAAKN
+336 ILAAAKSGELSMDILN
-343 GKLPMEVLDAN
+343 AN
-354 VKRILEYVI
+354 VKRILEYVV
-363 KTHNFKNYKYS
+363 KTYSFKELGSKELRSKELMCPAEN
-374 NEPDLKAHAQ
+374 LKAHAQ
-384 TVREVGAD
+384 VVREVGAD

-399 SGILPLTG
+399 SGILPLAG
-407 KRVALFGCTSY
+407 KKVALFGCTSY

-429 TSVGHYTVSIIE
+429 TSVGHYTVSLIE

-454 IATYTKHLAAEEK
+454 IDTYTKHLAAEEK
-467 RLFPNGRPPFSLMPP
+467 RLFPEGRPPFSLLPP
-482 ARADEKQFTSEELNA
+482 ARADEKQFTADELNA

-518 RSESDF
+518 RSETDF
-524 YLKEGEAQL
+524 YLKEGEKQL

-538 EAYHAKG
+538 DAYHAKG
-545 KQVVV
+545 KQVIV

-563 QDQVDALVC
+563 QDQIDALVC

-599 MTFQIKYGDAYA
+599 RTFQIKYGDAYA
-611 DKNFPANVD
+611 DKFFPANVD

-634 DQAPKERQPQANIDY
+634 DKAPKDRQPQANIDY

-686 NMSVSE
+686 NLTCTVD
-692 ANGVY
+692 GDLV

-716 LFVAAPNSKKL
+716 LFVAAPNSKKA
-727 NKPEKELRNYAKTKC
+727 NKPEKELRNYAKTRL

-750 VAMQVKTEDLASFN
+750 VTMTVKTHDLASFN

-769 WKTDAGL
+769 WKTDAGT
-776 YTFMICSSAS
+776 YTFMICSSAN
-786 DVEAQATAKVK
+786 DVEAKTTAKVK
-797 AWTKKVHNVMQPNVK
+797 GWTKKVNNVMKPNVK
-812 LNLLKR
+812 LNLLRRK

>member
-1 MKGCFEHNEKTK
+1 MKT
-13 EHIRKRL
+13 RYL
-20 LKKSCIFALGITK
+20 VSLVIT
-33 TKFHIV
+33 I
-39 MNKFHKLG
+39 
-47 LVVMAVVVMCGYSL
+47 AAQCGYSL
-61 RVSAQQLKAENIDA
+61 HVNAQQLNANNIDD
-75 VVKAMTLEE
+75 VVNAMSIEE
-84 KCHMV
+84 KCHLV
-89 LGRGMHFNDDA
+89 LGCGMHFNDEA
-100 KFPGTAGSTF
+100 KFPGTAGSTYA
-110 SVDRLGIPE
+110 VPRLGIPA
-119 TYCADSQQGLRMSAT
+119 TYCADSQQGLRMNAN
-134 RAWDH
+134 RDWDH
-139 NDYYPTDFVAS
+139 HDYYPTDFVAS

-162 FKVGQGIGN
+162 FKVGKGIGN

-213 GYVNGVQSEGTAA
+213 GYVCGVQSEGTAA
-226 CPKHFVANNQETN
+226 CPKHFIANNQETN
-239 RNNNISQV
+239 RNSNISQV

-253 EIYLKAFELMVKES
+253 EIYLKAFEIMVKES
-267 NPWTI
+267 DPWTI

-280 GPYAVQNYEL
+280 GPYALQNRDL

-314 AVAAML
+314 AVAAMK

-330 DKQYQA
+330 EKQYQA
-336 ILEAAKN
+336 ILDAAKS
-343 GKLPMEVLDAN
+343 GKLSMDILNAN
-354 VKRILEYVI
+354 VKRILEYIV
-363 KTHNFKNYKYS
+363 KTHNFKGYQYG
-374 NEPDLKAHAQ
+374 NEPNLKAHAQ
-384 TVREVGAD
+384 IVREVGAD

-399 SGILPLTG
+399 NGILPLTG

-429 TSVGHYTVSIIE
+429 TSVGHYTVSLIE

-454 IATYTKHLAAEEK
+454 ISIYKQHIASEEK
-467 RLFPNGRPPFSLMPP
+467 RLFPNGRPPFSITPP
-482 ARADEKQFTSEELNA
+482 ARAEEKAFTAEEMND
-497 AIEGSDVAIISLGR
+497 AIDGSDVAIISLGR

-518 RSESDF
+518 RSEADF
-524 YLKEGEAQL
+524 YLKEGESQL
-533 IKAVS
+533 IKTVS

-545 KQVVV
+545 KKVIV

-563 QDQVDALVC
+563 QDQIDALVC
-572 TWQGGQESGFSVAD
+572 TWQGGQESGFSIAD

-620 DKTLGAMFMWGYNK
+620 DKTLGAMFMWGYDK
-634 DQAPKERQPQANIDY
+634 DKAPEERNPEANIDY

-664 SFGKPVAYP
+664 SFGKNVAYP

-678 SYTTFAYE
+678 SYTTFSYD
-686 NMSVSE
+686 NMNVNE
-692 ANGVY
+692 AGGVY
-697 TVKIDVKNTGKC
+697 TVKVDVKNTGSR

-727 NKPEKELRNYAKTKC
+727 NKPEKELRNYAKTKN

-750 VAMQVKTEDLASFN
+750 ITMQVKTEDLASFN

-769 WKTDAGL
+769 WKTDAGD
-776 YTFMICSSAS
+776 YTFMICSSAN
-786 DVEAQATAKVK
+786 DIEAKATAKVK
-797 AWTKKVHNVMQPNVK
+797 PWTKKVHNVMQPNVK

>member
-1 MKGCFEHNEKTK
+1 M
-13 EHIRKRL
+13 I
-20 LKKSCIFALGITK
+20 
-33 TKFHIV
+33 KFHQIS
-39 MNKFHKLG
+39 
-47 LVVMAVVVMCGYSL
+47 LVVVAVVALCGYSHRL
-61 RVSAQQLKAENIDA
+61 SAQTLSAANIDD
-75 VVKAMTLEE
+75 VINAMTLEE
-84 KCHMV
+84 KCHLV
-89 LGRGMHFNDDA
+89 LGCGMHFNDEA
-100 KFPGTAGSTF
+100 KFPGTAGSSF
-110 SVDRLGIPE
+110 GIARLGIPE
-119 TYCADSQQGLRMSAT
+119 TYCADSQQGLRMDSK

-139 NDYYPTDFVAS
+139 RDYYPTDFVAS

-162 FKVGQGIGN
+162 YKVGQGIGN
-171 EVREFGLDWIL
+171 EVKEFGLDWIL
-182 SPAMNLIRNPLCG
+182 SPSMNLIRNVLCG

-226 CPKHFVANNQETN
+226 CPKHFIANNQETN
-239 RNNNISQV
+239 RSNNISQM

-253 EIYLKAFELMVKES
+253 EIYLKAFEIMIKES

-300 WKGMYVSDWNAGDD
+300 WKGMYVSDWGGGDN
-314 AVAAML
+314 AVAAMK
-320 AGNDMLQPGQ
+320 AGNDMLQPGSP
-330 DKQYQA
+330 KQFED
-336 ILEAAKN
+336 ILAAVKN
-343 GKLPMEVLDAN
+343 GDLSIDVLNAN
-354 VKRILEYVI
+354 VRRILEYVV
-363 KTHNFKNYKYS
+363 KTHNFKKAGHSCDKPCCVPMCSDEN
-374 NEPDLKAHAQ
+374 LKAHAKV
-384 TVREVGAD
+384 VREVGAD

-407 KRVALFGCTSY
+407 KKVALFGCTSY

-429 TSVGHYTVSIIE
+429 TSVGHYTVSLIE
-441 GMRSAGY
+441 GLRAAGY

-454 IATYTKHLAAEEK
+454 IGIYTKHIADEEK
-467 RLFPNGRPPFSLMPP
+467 RLFPNGRPPFSLTPP
-482 ARADEKQFTSEELNA
+482 ERAEEKQLTAEEYNA
-497 AIEGSDVAIISLGR
+497 TVEGSDVAIISIGR

-518 RSESDF
+518 RPESDF
-524 YLKEGEAQL
+524 YLKEGEKTL

-545 KQVVV
+545 KKVIV

-599 MTFQIKYGDAYA
+599 MTFQKKYGDAYA
-611 DKNFPANVD
+611 DKNFPDNVD
-620 DKTLGAMFMWGYNK
+620 DKTLGAMFMWGRNK
-634 DQAPKERQPQANIDY
+634 DDAKKREPQANIDY

-678 SYTTFAYE
+678 SYTTFGYE
-686 NMSVSE
+686 NLSVSE

-697 TVKIDVKNTGKC
+697 TIKVDVKNTGDK

-727 NKPEKELRNYAKTKC
+727 NKPEKELRNYAKTK
-742 LKPGETET
+742 LLQPGETET
-750 VAMQVKTEDLASFN
+750 VTMTVATEDLASFN
-764 EKASA
+764 ENASA
-769 WKTDAGL
+769 WKTDAGV
-776 YTFMICSSAS
+776 YSFMICSSAN
-786 DVEAQATAKVK
+786 DVEAKATAKVK
-797 AWTKKVHNVMQPNVK
+797 AWTKKVNNVMKPNVK

>member
-1 MKGCFEHNEKTK
+1 MKQQFY
-13 EHIRKRL
+13 
-20 LKKSCIFALGITK
+20 
-33 TKFHIV
+33 
-39 MNKFHKLG
+39 
-47 LVVMAVVVMCGYSL
+47 LVLSAVVIACGYSL
-61 RVSAQQLKAENIDA
+61 RVSAQQLKAENIDD

-119 TYCADSQQGLRMSAT
+119 TYCADSQQGLRMNAT

-139 NDYYPTDFVAS
+139 HDYYPTDFVAS

-207 SGTIAA
+207 SGTIGA
-213 GYVNGVQSEGTAA
+213 GYVRGVQSEGTVA

-253 EIYLKAFELMVKES
+253 EIYLKAFEIMVKES
-267 NPWTI
+267 DPWTI

-280 GPYAVQNYEL
+280 GPYAVQNYDL

-336 ILEAAKN
+336 ILEAAKS

-354 VKRILEYVI
+354 VKRILEYVV
-363 KTHNFKNYKYS
+363 KTHNYQNLKIKKFKNE
-374 NEPDLKAHAQ
+374 NFCPAENLKAHAKV
-384 TVREVGAD
+384 VREVGAD

-399 SGILPLTG
+399 SGILPLESS
-407 KRVALFGCTSY
+407 KFKVQSSKISVALFGCTSY

-429 TSVGHYTVSIIE
+429 TSVGHYTVSLVE

-454 IATYTKHLAAEEK
+454 LATYTQHLATEEK
-467 RLFPNGRPPFSLMPP
+467 RLFPDGRPPFSLTPP
-482 ARADEKQFTSEELNA
+482 ARADEKQFTAQELDA
-497 AIEGSDVAIISLGR
+497 AIAGSDVAIISLGR

-524 YLKEGEAQL
+524 YLKDGEKLL
-533 IKAVS
+533 IKSVS

-563 QDQVDALVC
+563 QNQVDAVVC

-599 MTFQIKYGDAYA
+599 MTFQINYGDAYA
-611 DKNFPANVD
+611 DRNFPANVD

-634 DQAPKERQPQANIDY
+634 DQAPKDRQPQKDIDF

-678 SYTTFAYE
+678 SYTTFGYE
-686 NMSVSE
+686 NLTVSE

-697 TVKIDVKNTGKC
+697 TVKVDVKNTGSR

-716 LFVAAPNSKKL
+716 LFVAAPNSKKM
-727 NKPEKELRNYAKTKC
+727 NKPEKELRNYAKTRL

-750 VAMQVKTEDLASFN
+750 VTMKVSVEDLASFN
-764 EKASA
+764 EKVSA
-769 WKTDAGL
+769 WKTDAGV
-776 YTFMICSSAS
+776 YTFMICSSAN

-797 AWTKKVHNVMQPNVK
+797 SWTKKVNNVMKPNVK
-812 LNLLKR
+812 LNLLRR

>member
-1 MKGCFEHNEKTK
+1 
-13 EHIRKRL
+13 
-20 LKKSCIFALGITK
+20 
-33 TKFHIV
+33 
-39 MNKFHKLG
+39 
-47 LVVMAVVVMCGYSL
+47 
-61 RVSAQQLKAENIDA
+61 
-75 VVKAMTLEE
+75 
-84 KCHMV
+84 
-89 LGRGMHFNDDA
+89 
-100 KFPGTAGSTF
+100 
-110 SVDRLGIPE
+110 
-119 TYCADSQQGLRMSAT
+119 
-134 RAWDH
+134 
-139 NDYYPTDFVAS
+139 
-150 MTLASTWDREAA
+150 
-162 FKVGQGIGN
+162 
-171 EVREFGLDWIL
+171 
-182 SPAMNLIRNPLCG
+182 MNLIRNPLCG

-213 GYVNGVQSEGTAA
+213 GYVKGVQSEGTAA
-226 CPKHFVANNQETN
+226 SPKHFVANNQETN

-253 EIYLKAFELMVKES
+253 EIYLKAFEIMVKES
-267 NPWTI
+267 DPWTI

-280 GPYAVQNYEL
+280 GPYAVQNREL

-300 WKGMYVSDWNAGDD
+300 WKGMFVSDWNAGDD
-314 AVAAML
+314 AVAAMM

-330 DKQYQA
+330 DKQYKA
-336 ILEAAKN
+336 IYEAAKS

-354 VKRILEYVI
+354 VKRILEYVV
-363 KTHNFKNYKYS
+363 KTHNFKGYKYN

-384 TVREVGAD
+384 VVREVGAD

-399 SGILPLTG
+399 SGILPLAG

-429 TSVGHYTVSIIE
+429 TSVGHYTVSLVE

-454 IATYTKHLAAEEK
+454 INAYTQHIAAEEK

-482 ARADEKQFTSEELNA
+482 ARAEEKQFTADELTA

-524 YLKEGEAQL
+524 YLKEGEKQL

-563 QDQVDALVC
+563 QDQIDALVC

-599 MTFQIKYGDAYA
+599 MTFQNKYGDAYA
-611 DKNFPANVD
+611 DKNFPSNVD

-634 DQAPKERQPQANIDY
+634 DQAPKERKPQANIDF

-664 SFGKPVAYP
+664 SFNKPVAYP

-686 NMSVSE
+686 NLKVTE

-697 TVKIDVKNTGKC
+697 TVKVDVKNVGNK

-716 LFVAAPNSKKL
+716 LFVAAPNSKKA
-727 NKPEKELRNYAKTKC
+727 NKPAKELRNYTKTK
-742 LKPGETET
+742 LLEPGQTET
-750 VAMQVKTEDLASFN
+750 VTMIVKTEDLASFN

-769 WKTDAGL
+769 WKTDAGRYEFL
-776 YTFMICSSAS
+776 ICSSAN
-786 DVEAQATAKVK
+786 DVEAKATANVK
-797 AWTKKVHNVMQPNVK
+797 AWTKKVNNVMKPNVK

>member
-1 MKGCFEHNEKTK
+1 MKT
-13 EHIRKRL
+13 RYL
-20 LKKSCIFALGITK
+20 VSLVIT
-33 TKFHIV
+33 I
-39 MNKFHKLG
+39 
-47 LVVMAVVVMCGYSL
+47 AAQCGYSL
-61 RVSAQQLKAENIDA
+61 HVNAQQLNANNIDD
-75 VVKAMTLEE
+75 VVNAMSIEE
-84 KCHMV
+84 KCHLV
-89 LGRGMHFNDDA
+89 LGCGMHFNDEA
-100 KFPGTAGSTF
+100 KFPGTAGSTYA
-110 SVDRLGIPE
+110 VPRLGIPA
-119 TYCADSQQGLRMSAT
+119 TYCADSQQGLRMNAN
-134 RAWDH
+134 RDWDH
-139 NDYYPTDFVAS
+139 HDYYPTDFVAS

-162 FKVGQGIGN
+162 FKVGKGIGN

-213 GYVNGVQSEGTAA
+213 GYVRGVQSEGTAA
-226 CPKHFVANNQETN
+226 CPKHFIANNQETN
-239 RNNNISQV
+239 RNSNISQV

-253 EIYLKAFELMVKES
+253 EIYLKAFEIMVKES
-267 NPWTI
+267 DPWTI

-280 GPYAVQNYEL
+280 GPYALQNRDL

-314 AVAAML
+314 AVAAMK

-336 ILEAAKN
+336 ILDAAKS
-343 GKLPMEVLDAN
+343 GKLSMDILNAN
-354 VKRILEYVI
+354 VKRILEYIV
-363 KTHNFKNYKYS
+363 KTHNFKGYQYG
-374 NEPDLKAHAQ
+374 NEPNLKAHAQ
-384 TVREVGAD
+384 IVREVGAD

-399 SGILPLTG
+399 NGILPLTG

-429 TSVGHYTVSIIE
+429 TSVGHYTVSLIE

-454 IATYTKHLAAEEK
+454 ISIYKQHIASEEK
-467 RLFPNGRPPFSLMPP
+467 RLFPNGRPPFSITPP
-482 ARADEKQFTSEELNA
+482 ARAEEKAFTAEEMND
-497 AIEGSDVAIISLGR
+497 AIDGSDVAIISLGR

-518 RSESDF
+518 RSEADF
-524 YLKEGEAQL
+524 YLKEGESQL
-533 IKAVS
+533 IKTVS

-545 KQVVV
+545 KKVIV

-563 QDQVDALVC
+563 QDQIDALVC
-572 TWQGGQESGFSVAD
+572 TWQGGQESGFSIAD

-620 DKTLGAMFMWGYNK
+620 DKTLGAMFMWGYDK
-634 DQAPKERQPQANIDY
+634 DKAPEERNPEANIDY

-664 SFGKPVAYP
+664 SFGKDVAYP

-678 SYTTFAYE
+678 SYTTFSYD
-686 NMSVSE
+686 NMNVSE
-692 ANGVY
+692 AGGVY
-697 TVKIDVKNTGKC
+697 TVKVDVKNTGSR

-727 NKPEKELRNYAKTKC
+727 NKPEKELRNYAKTKN

-750 VAMQVKTEDLASFN
+750 ITMQVKTEDLASFN

-769 WKTDAGL
+769 WKTDAGD
-776 YTFMICSSAS
+776 YTFMICSSAN
-786 DVEAQATAKVK
+786 DIEAKATAKVK
-797 AWTKKVHNVMQPNVK
+797 PWTKKVHNVMQPNVK
-812 LNLLKR
+812 LNRLKR

>member
-1 MKGCFEHNEKTK
+1 MKK
-13 EHIRKRL
+13 IL
-20 LKKSCIFALGITK
+20 LAIIAL
-33 TKFHIV
+33 
-39 MNKFHKLG
+39 LP
-47 LVVMAVVVMCGYSL
+47 LVA
-61 RVSAQQLKAENIDA
+61 SAQQLRADNIDE
-75 VVKAMTLEE
+75 VVNAMTLEE
-84 KCHMV
+84 KCHLV
-89 LGRGMHFNDDA
+89 LGCGMHFNDDA

-110 SVDRLGIPE
+110 SIARLGIPE
-119 TYCADSQQGLRMSAT
+119 TYCADSQQGLRMDSK

-139 NDYYPTDFVAS
+139 NDYFPTDFVAS

-162 FKVGQGIGN
+162 YKVGKGIGN
-171 EVREFGLDWIL
+171 EVKEFGLDWIL
-182 SPAMNLIRNPLCG
+182 SPSMNLIRNPLCG

-213 GYVNGVQSEGTAA
+213 GYVCGVQSEGTAA
-226 CPKHFVANNQETN
+226 CPKHFIANNQETN
-239 RNNNISQV
+239 RNNNISQM

-253 EIYLKAFELMVKES
+253 EIYLKAFEIMVKES

-280 GPYAVQNYEL
+280 GPYAVQNYDL

-314 AVAAML
+314 AVAAMK

-336 ILEAAKN
+336 ILAAAKS
-343 GKLPMEVLDAN
+343 GELPMEILDAN
-354 VKRILEYVI
+354 VKRILEYVV
-363 KTHNFKNYKYS
+363 KTHNFKGYKAG
-374 NEPDLKAHAQ
+374 NNPNLKVHAQ
-384 TVREVGAD
+384 VVREVGAD

-399 SGILPLTG
+399 ETSANPSIGGEKPLPLG
-407 KRVALFGCTSY
+407 KNVKRVALFGCTSY

-429 TSVGHYTVSIIE
+429 TSVGHYTVSLVE
-441 GMRSAGY
+441 GLRTAGY

-454 IATYTKHLAAEEK
+454 IGTYTKHIADEEK
-467 RLFPNGRPPFSLMPP
+467 RLFPEGRPKFSLQPP
-482 ARADEKQFTSEELNA
+482 ARADEKQFTADELNNIIA
-497 AIEGSDVAIISLGR
+497 GSDVAIISLGR

-518 RSESDF
+518 RSEADF
-524 YLKEGEAQL
+524 YLKEGEKEL
-533 IKAVS
+533 IKTVS
-538 EAYHAKG
+538 ETYHAKG
-545 KQVVV
+545 KKVVV

-563 QDQVDALVC
+563 QNQIDAVVC

-586 VLSGKV
+586 VLCGKV

-599 MTFQIKYGDAYA
+599 MTFQINYGDAYA

-620 DKTLGAMFMWGYNK
+620 DKTLGAMFMWGRNK
-634 DQAPKERQPQANIDY
+634 DDNKNIDF

-664 SFGKPVAYP
+664 SFDKPVAYP

-686 NMSVSE
+686 NLTCSIDGDIV
-692 ANGVY
+692 
-697 TVKIDVKNTGKC
+697 TVTVDVKNTGSR

-727 NKPEKELRNYAKTKC
+727 NKPEKELRNYAKTKL
-742 LKPGETET
+742 LKPGQTET
-750 VAMQVKTEDLASFN
+750 VTMTVKTEDLASFN

-769 WKTDAGL
+769 WKTDAGV
-776 YTFMICSSAS
+776 YTFMICSSANN
-786 DVEAQATAKVK
+786 VEAQATVKVK
-797 AWTKKVHNVMQPNVK
+797 AWSQKVHNVMKPNVK

>member
-1 MKGCFEHNEKTK
+1 MN
-13 EHIRKRL
+13 I
-20 LKKSCIFALGITK
+20 S
-33 TKFHIV
+33 FHQIS
-39 MNKFHKLG
+39 
-47 LVVMAVVVMCGYSL
+47 LVVMTVAMSFGCSHG
-61 RVSAQQLKAENIDA
+61 VSAQQLRAENIDE

-89 LGRGMHFNDDA
+89 LGRGMHFNDEA

-110 SVDRLGIPE
+110 SINRLGIPE
-119 TYCADSQQGLRMSAT
+119 TYCADSQQGLRMNAT

-139 NDYYPTDFVAS
+139 HDYYPTDFVAS

-213 GYVNGVQSEGTAA
+213 GYVKGVQSEGTAA
-226 CPKHFVANNQETN
+226 SPKHFVANNQETN

-253 EIYLKAFELMVKES
+253 EIYLKAFEIMVKES
-267 NPWTI
+267 DPWTI

-280 GPYAVQNYEL
+280 GPYAVQNREL

-300 WKGMYVSDWNAGDD
+300 WKGMFVSDWNAGDD
-314 AVAAML
+314 AVAAMM

-330 DKQYQA
+330 DKQYKA
-336 ILEAAKN
+336 IYEAAKS

-354 VKRILEYVI
+354 VKRILEYVV
-363 KTHNFKNYKYS
+363 KTHNFKGYKYN

-384 TVREVGAD
+384 VVREVGAD

-429 TSVGHYTVSIIE
+429 TSVGHYTVSLVE

-454 IATYTKHLAAEEK
+454 INIYTQHIAAEEK

-482 ARADEKQFTSEELNA
+482 ARAEEKQFTADELTA

-524 YLKEGEAQL
+524 YLKEGEKQL

-538 EAYHAKG
+538 EAYHAQG

-550 LLDICSPIDVASW
+550 LHL
-563 QDQVDALVC
+563 
-572 TWQGGQESGFSVAD
+572 
-586 VLSGKV
+586 
-592 NPSGKLP
+592 
-599 MTFQIKYGDAYA
+599 
-611 DKNFPANVD
+611 
-620 DKTLGAMFMWGYNK
+620 
-634 DQAPKERQPQANIDY
+634 
-649 TNYEEDIYVG
+649 
-659 YRYFD
+659 
-664 SFGKPVAYP
+664 
-673 FGFGL
+673 
-678 SYTTFAYE
+678 
-686 NMSVSE
+686 
-692 ANGVY
+692 
-697 TVKIDVKNTGKC
+697 
-709 AGRNVVE
+709 AGRSGE
-716 LFVAAPNSKKL
+716 WFQCSRCT
-727 NKPEKELRNYAKTKC
+727 LRQ
-742 LKPGETET
+742 G
-750 VAMQVKTEDLASFN
+750 
-764 EKASA
+764 
-769 WKTDAGL
+769 
-776 YTFMICSSAS
+776 
-786 DVEAQATAKVK
+786 
-797 AWTKKVHNVMQPNVK
+797 
-812 LNLLKR
+812 

>member
-1 MKGCFEHNEKTK
+1 M
-13 EHIRKRL
+13 
-20 LKKSCIFALGITK
+20 
-33 TKFHIV
+33 
-39 MNKFHKLG
+39 
-47 LVVMAVVVMCGYSL
+47 
-61 RVSAQQLKAENIDA
+61 
-75 VVKAMTLEE
+75 
-84 KCHMV
+84 
-89 LGRGMHFNDDA
+89 
-100 KFPGTAGSTF
+100 
-110 SVDRLGIPE
+110 
-119 TYCADSQQGLRMSAT
+119 
-134 RAWDH
+134 
-139 NDYYPTDFVAS
+139 
-150 MTLASTWDREAA
+150 
-162 FKVGQGIGN
+162 
-171 EVREFGLDWIL
+171 
-182 SPAMNLIRNPLCG
+182 
-195 RNHEYYSEDPYL
+195 
-207 SGTIAA
+207 
-213 GYVNGVQSEGTAA
+213 NGVQSEGTAA
-226 CPKHFVANNQETN
+226 SPKHFVANNQETN

-253 EIYLKAFELMVKES
+253 EIYLKAFEIMVKES
-267 NPWTI
+267 DPWTI

-280 GPYAVQNYEL
+280 GPYAVQSHEL

-330 DKQYQA
+330 PKQYDA

-343 GKLPMEVLDAN
+343 GKLPMGVLNAN
-354 VKRILEYVI
+354 VKRILQYVV
-363 KTHNFKNYKYS
+363 KTHNFKGYKYH
-374 NEPDLKAHAQ
+374 NAPNLKAHAK

-407 KRVALFGCTSY
+407 KNVALFGCTSY

-429 TSVGHYTVSIIE
+429 TSVGHYTVSLVE
-441 GMRSAGY
+441 GLRSAGY

-454 IATYTKHLAAEEK
+454 LKAYTQHLAAEEK
-467 RLFPNGRPPFSLMPP
+467 RLFPNGRPPFSLLPP
-482 ARADEKQFTSEELNA
+482 ARADEKQFTAEEMA
-497 AIEGSDVAIISLGR
+497 AAVDGSDVAIISLGR

-518 RSESDF
+518 RNAEDF
-524 YLKEGEAQL
+524 YLKDGEKAL

-563 QDQVDALVC
+563 QDQIDALVC

-586 VLSGKV
+586 VLSGQV

-599 MTFQIKYGDAYA
+599 MTFQINYGDAYA
-611 DKNFPANVD
+611 DKNFPAHVD
-620 DKTLGAMFMWGYNK
+620 DKTLGAMFMWGYDK
-634 DQAPKERQPQANIDY
+634 DKAPKERQPQKDIDF

-664 SFGKPVAYP
+664 SFEKPVAYP

-678 SYTTFAYE
+678 SYTTFDYD
-686 NMSVSE
+686 NMSVTE
-692 ANGVY
+692 ANGIFTIKV
-697 TVKIDVKNTGKC
+697 DVKNTGDR

-727 NKPEKELRNYAKTKC
+727 NKPEKELRNYTKTK
-742 LKPGETET
+742 LLQPGETET
-750 VAMQVKTEDLASFN
+750 VTMQVKASDLASFD

-769 WKTDAGL
+769 WKTDAGRYAFL
-776 YTFMICSSAS
+776 ICSSVNT
-786 DVEAQATAKVK
+786 VEAKASANVK
-797 AWTKKVHNVMQPNVK
+797 AWSQKVHNVMKPNVK

>member
-1 MKGCFEHNEKTK
+1 MKCVAVAMMGGC
-13 EHIRKRL
+13 
-20 LKKSCIFALGITK
+20 
-33 TKFHIV
+33 
-39 MNKFHKLG
+39 
-47 LVVMAVVVMCGYSL
+47 SL
-61 RVSAQQLKAENIDA
+61 CASGQQLTAGSIDE
-75 VVKAMTLEE
+75 VVGAMTLEE
-84 KCHMV
+84 KCHIV
-89 LGRGMHFNDDA
+89 LGRGMHYNDDD

-110 SVDRLGIPE
+110 PVVRLGIPE
-119 TYCADSQQGLRMSAT
+119 TYCADSQQGLRMNAT

-139 NDYYPTDFVAS
+139 RDYYPTDFVAS

-213 GYVNGVQSEGTAA
+213 GYVRGVQSEGTAA

-253 EIYLKAFELMVKES
+253 EIYLKAFEIMVKES
-267 NPWTI
+267 DPWSI

-280 GPYAVQNYEL
+280 GPYAVQNCEL

-300 WKGMYVSDWNAGDD
+300 WNGMYVSDWNAGDD
-314 AVAAML
+314 AVAAMK

-330 DKQYQA
+330 DKQYEA
-336 ILEAAKN
+336 ILAAAKSGELSMDILN
-343 GKLPMEVLDAN
+343 AN
-354 VKRILEYVI
+354 VKRILEYVV
-363 KTHNFKNYKYS
+363 KTHNFKGYKAG
-374 NEPDLKAHAQ
+374 NNPDLKAHAQ
-384 TVREVGAD
+384 VVREVGAD
-392 GIVLLKN
+392 GIVLLRN
-399 SGILPLTG
+399 NGILPLTG
-407 KRVALFGCTSY
+407 KRIALFGCTSY

-429 TSVGHYTVSIIE
+429 TSIGHYTVSLIE

-454 IATYTKHLAAEEK
+454 IATYTKHIADEEK
-467 RLFPNGRPPFSLMPP
+467 RLFPEGRPPFSLLPP
-482 ARADEKQFTSEELNA
+482 ARADEKQFTADELDA
-497 AIEGSDVAIISLGR
+497 AIAASDVAIISLGR

-518 RSESDF
+518 RSEADF
-524 YLKEGEAQL
+524 YLKEGEQQL

-545 KQVVV
+545 KKVVV

-563 QDQVDALVC
+563 QNQVDAVVC

-592 NPSGKLP
+592 NPNGKLP

-620 DKTLGAMFMWGYNK
+620 DKTLGAMFMWGYDK
-634 DQAPKERQPQANIDY
+634 DSAPKDRQPEANIDY

-686 NMSVSE
+686 NMTCTVD
-692 ANGVY
+692 GDLV
-697 TVKIDVKNTGKC
+697 TVKVNVKNTGSR

-727 NKPEKELRNYAKTKC
+727 NKPEKELRNYAKTR
-742 LKPGETET
+742 LLQPGQTET
-750 VAMQVKTEDLASFN
+750 VTMTVKTSDLASFN
-764 EKASA
+764 ERASA

-776 YTFMICSSAS
+776 YTFMICSSAN
-786 DVEAQATAKVK
+786 DIEAQATAKVK
-797 AWTKKVHNVMQPNVK
+797 AWSQKVHNVMKPNVK
-812 LNLLKR
+812 LNLLRR

>member
-1 MKGCFEHNEKTK
+1 MK
-13 EHIRKRL
+13 I
-20 LKKSCIFALGITK
+20 S
-33 TKFHIV
+33 FHQIS
-39 MNKFHKLG
+39 
-47 LVVMAVVVMCGYSL
+47 LVVIAVATSFGYSAS
-61 RVSAQQLKAENIDA
+61 VSAQQLRAENIDE
-75 VVKAMTLEE
+75 VFKALTLEE
-84 KCHMV
+84 KCHLV

-110 SVDRLGIPE
+110 SVGRLGIPE
-119 TYCADSQQGLRMSAT
+119 TYCADSQQGLRMNAT
-134 RAWDH
+134 RVWDH

-213 GYVNGVQSEGTAA
+213 GYVKGVQSEGTVA

-253 EIYLKAFELMVKES
+253 EIYLKAFEIMVKES

-280 GPYAVQNYEL
+280 GPYALQNREL

-300 WKGMYVSDWNAGDD
+300 WKGMFVSDWNAGDD

-330 DKQYQA
+330 DKQYKA
-336 ILEAAKN
+336 ILGAAKS

-354 VKRILEYVI
+354 VKRILEYVV
-363 KTHNFKNYKYS
+363 KTHNFKGYKYS
-374 NEPDLKAHAQ
+374 NEPNLKAHAQ
-384 TVREVGAD
+384 VVRQVGAD

-429 TSVGHYTVSIIE
+429 TSVGHYTVSLVE
-441 GMRSAGY
+441 GLRSAGY

-454 IATYTKHLAAEEK
+454 ISTYTQHIAAEEK
-467 RLFPNGRPPFSLMPP
+467 RLFPNGRSPFSLTPP
-482 ARADEKQFTSEELNA
+482 ARAEEKQFTADELNA
-497 AIEGSDVAIISLGR
+497 AINGSDVAIISLGR

-518 RSESDF
+518 RSEADF
-524 YLKEGEAQL
+524 YLKEGEAKL
-533 IKAVS
+533 IKTVS

-563 QDQVDALVC
+563 QEQIDALVC

-599 MTFQIKYGDAYA
+599 MTFQVKYGDAYA
-611 DKNFPANVD
+611 DKNFPSNVD
-620 DKTLGAMFMWGYNK
+620 DNTLGAMFMWGYNK
-634 DQAPKERQPQANIDY
+634 DQAPKDRKPQANIDY

-664 SFGKPVAYP
+664 SFGKAVAYP

-678 SYTTFAYE
+678 SYTTFSYT

-697 TVKIDVKNTGKC
+697 TVKVDVKNTGNK
-709 AGRNVVE
+709 AGHNVVE

-727 NKPEKELRNYAKTKC
+727 NKPEKELRNYAKTR
-742 LKPGETET
+742 LLQPGQTET
-750 VAMQVKTEDLASFN
+750 VTMTVKAEDLASFN

-769 WKTDAGL
+769 WKTDAGRYDFL
-776 YTFMICSSAS
+776 ICSSAS
-786 DVEAQATAKVK
+786 DVEAKASANVK
-797 AWTKKVHNVMQPNVK
+797 AWTKKVNNVMKPNVK